1 MGYPALKKMNNL
13 KKSIMSVAMAAITA
27 ASPILSSY
35 TVYASDITVNDDG
48 TVTQIS
54 TSTDSSTS
62 ETDKTKF
69 LFIKLNTIGG
79 KVVLNEG
86 EDQEQ
91 RIRLDKKTDGAEYID
106 VYDKNDV
113 LISSENTK
121 DNGYTYVYEAKA
133 DDAVNVKAKADE
145 GYKVKL
151 YELTDDSS
159 GTEIA
164 EDVGFDAG
172 NKVEAFK
179 YPVFME
185 YDKTVKIGF
194 EKTESAEDIAEDLS
208 VNDEAGKDKADEQ
221 SKAEADAESEDKTG
235 EKDEL
240 KSEEAEDL
248 KNEDV
253 KADEK
258 TAAEVNNDKKSEDT
272 EDSKTTEDADAPEKS
287 EDLKDIDSNDKQDVS
302 EEIAADNDLTV
313 NTDDNK
319 KDNEESDITVND
331 SSITKDIDEN
341 AGKEPDEK
349 SSEDIMDNDERSE
362 DAKDADSDNSD
373 ENSVSDE
380 AADSTDKDTTMN
392 DSETEETEKTE
403 ETDSKADN
411 AEDKMENDK
420 QETEQSYDISNL
432 DSTVFTSARLVVIS
446 DDTESVSDDSK
457 YIIANYQNIYLIQ
470 YETVEDAM
478 KAYVKYTD
486 AGLTAEPDAPIIAAS
501 QDALTE
507 GNDIAITEANNPISM
522 LAEEAENATSVISN
536 KKIIALLDTGT
547 LESPNVINRIS
558 LIDDSLNGN
567 GHGDEMVNDIVEQ
580 NPDAEIISVRVMGN
594 DGKGTISSILAGME
608 YAIEQNVDIINLSLY
623 AKATTYNSIIKEEIE
638 KAVNKGIAVVAAAG
652 NDGANVSDYIPGNIP
667 EAWIIGACN
676 VNGVRRGDSNYGKT
690 VDYNVVAN
698 STSEAAAKFS
708 GYISVN
714 DVNLIHTGEL
724 IFIPDES
731 ETYGTDSTIPGN
743 NAESE
748 KSEGEDDGDFL
759 SAASTKVTLKMNTVN
774 KYYPPGSLC
783 ANDWADNFTRK
794 FEVTYKTSEGDTV
807 TRNAYCLQGAEGW
820 PKDGVY
826 SGSQVEELSSGTQNK
841 MLAKAIFY
849 LYGGPAWGN
858 TVEYTDGSGKVNI
871 KNILTNAGCSTPQEY
886 FAMSHYIGSYIYNG
900 AGGKWNYNGK
910 YSPVLSS
917 KGVSLVQ
924 KIYNELKKMDFPRA
938 EFSSY
943 KLKGDS
949 KFKTPTVTYKS
960 IDENT
965 ATITLPSG
973 VTLVNETTKK
983 SSTGKAIIAG
993 GDKFH
998 LEGDKDKVAGKTQ
1011 NLTLSVKISSDF
1023 RAYVIHTVEREAGHG
1038 AQDIGYAEFGS
1049 KTLKMTVTWP
1059 EPVAGDKWR
1068 VRVQAKKI
1076 DEGGK
1081 GLAGAKFDVFD
1092 NEACSGDPIGDGQ
1105 LVSKDDGLT
1114 NIIMIDEIPQTVES
1128 YDVWCKEVKAPEGY
1142 ATIDKPIKLTF
1153 KLSDFKNLS
1162 TEEQKQ
1168 GQLQI
1173 FGLTDGGKGIIN
1185 KRGWKVRV
1193 KLHKTDGKGKNL
1205 AGAIFGIYTDAGCTN
1220 PIGEKLESGESGET
1234 NTVEISI
1241 DNNKES
1247 ITLYCKEEYA
1257 PPGFKISDEILSIT
1271 FNKKDSTAEG
1281 ELKSFGDIVNVTSTP
1296 TPKITPPETTPP
1308 SGGLYVKKTSKA
1320 PEEIMSLKSYTLA
1333 NAEFKVTSS
1342 RDGDMGTL
1350 TTDESGY
1357 SNVLTLPD
1365 NSIPRHS
1372 DAVYDMKG
1380 NLLQEAKDWK
1390 DPVSTIYY
1398 IKEIK
1403 TPNYHKDNYEIK
1415 SQSVTMPDDDG
1426 RTFEIPFVNEPIFC
1440 DGKLDIEKL
1449 DVKGKPV
1456 VGAVFKI
1463 QYFDSD
1469 GPDENDLIKTWYLKS
1484 DENGHVLMDNN
1495 HLDANNR
1502 SDDFFKYSGNIVI
1515 PIGGYLQITEIDAP
1529 AEYVVETEPVG
1540 ITTTKDADFKL
1551 TYDNAKAW
1559 YEELERCRI
1568 NLKKYE
1574 ADGKTPIAGVEFE
1587 IKFLKQ
1593 AIVPT
1598 SKMHPNFKRLLK
1610 EGESTVR
1617 HTDENGDVFFDN
1629 LDQGTYQIT
1638 EIKTLD
1644 GNSLLKEPII
1654 VTVPMTMTEQEANTY
1669 GNVDFT
1675 SAKEDVNYSGKWYF
1689 YECLFEVT
1697 NNATF
1702 KMPMTGD
1709 NGTWKYGFIGLGIII
1724 TIGTGFVICNTKNK
1738 KVRKRKHKK

>member
-1 MGYPALKKMNNL
+1 MQNL
-13 KKSIMSVAMAAITA
+13 KVKMLSVAIAALTA
-27 ASPILSSY
+27 ATPILSSY
-35 TVYASDITVNDDG
+35 VAYASDITVNDDG

-54 TSTDSSTS
+54 TSTG
-62 ETDKTKF
+62 EKTDETKF
-69 LFIKLNTIGG
+69 LFVNLKTAGG
-79 KVVLNEG
+79 KVVINEG
-86 EDQEQ
+86 EDSEQ
-91 RIRLDKKTDGAEYID
+91 TVRLEKQMDRLHID
-106 VYDKNDV
+106 VYDKDDV
-113 LISSENTK
+113 MVSSENAI

-133 DDAVNVKAKADE
+133 DDAVNVKAYADD
-145 GYKVKL
+145 GYVVKL

-194 EKTESAEDIAEDLS
+194 EKNESAEDIAKDLS
-208 VNDEAGKDKADEQ
+208 VNDEADEAGKEVNAKAEEA
-221 SKAEADAESEDKTG
+221 SGNKEEIKAEADVDKLENSE
-235 EKDEL
+235 
-240 KSEEAEDL
+240 A
-248 KNEDV
+248 EDV
-253 KADEK
+253 KADEE
-258 TAAEVNNDKKSEDT
+258 AAAKVRDDKKAEDT
-272 EDSKTTEDADAPEKS
+272 DAPEKS
-287 EDLKDIDSNDKQDVS
+287 EDLKDIDSNDKQDVP
-302 EEIAADNDLTV
+302 EEITADSDLTV

-319 KDNEESDITVND
+319 QDNEESDITVND
-331 SSITKDIDEN
+331 SSITKDINEN
-341 AGKEPDEK
+341 AGEESDEK
-349 SSEDIMDNDERSE
+349 SSEDIMNNDGDSE
-362 DAKDADSDNSD
+362 DAKDTDSDNSD
-373 ENSVSDE
+373 ENLVSDE
-380 AADSTDKDTTMN
+380 TADSTDKDTTMS
-392 DSETEETEKTE
+392 DAETEETENAE
-403 ETDSKADN
+403 ETDSQTDN
-411 AEDKMENDK
+411 TEDKIENDK
-420 QETEQSYDISNL
+420 QDAEPSYDIANL
-432 DSTVFTSARLVVIS
+432 DNAIFASARLVVIS
-446 DDTESVSDDSK
+446 DNAESVSADSR

-486 AGLTAEPDAPIIAAS
+486 AGLAAEPDAPIIAAS
-501 QDALTE
+501 QDALAE
-507 GNDIAITEANNPISM
+507 DNDIAITEGNNPISM

-580 NPDAEIISVRVMGN
+580 NPDAEIISIRIMGN

-623 AKATTYNSIIKEEIE
+623 AKATISNSIIKGEIE
-638 KAVNKGIAVVAAAG
+638 KAVNNGIAVVAAAG
-652 NDGANVSDYIPGNIP
+652 NDGANVLNYIPGNIP
-667 EAWIIGACN
+667 EVWVIGACN

-690 VDYNVVAN
+690 VDYNVIAN

-743 NAESE
+743 NTEPE
-748 KSEGEDDGDFL
+748 KNEGNGDFL

-783 ANDWADNFTRK
+783 TNDWADNFTRK

-871 KNILTNAGCSTPQEY
+871 KNILTSAGCSTPQEY

-910 YSPVLSS
+910 YSPVLSN
-917 KGVSLVQ
+917 KGVSIVQ

-983 SSTGKAIIAG
+983 SSTGKATIAG

-1011 NLTLSVKISSDF
+1011 SLTLSVKISSDF

-1038 AQDIGYAEFGS
+1038 AQDIGYADFGS
-1049 KTLKMTVTWP
+1049 KKLKMTVTWP

-1076 DEGGK
+1076 DESGK
-1081 GLAGAKFDVFD
+1081 GLAGAIFYIYD
-1092 NEACSGDPIGDGQ
+1092 NEKCIGDRIGK
-1105 LVSKDDGLT
+1105 LTSVGDGTT
-1114 NIIMIDEIPQTVES
+1114 NIETIDEIPQTTES
-1128 YDVWCKEVKAPEGY
+1128 YDIWCKEVKAPEGY
-1142 ATIDKPIKLTF
+1142 ATIDTPIKLTF

-1162 TEEQKQ
+1162 AEEQKQ
-1168 GQLQI
+1168 GQLQV
-1173 FGLTDGGKGIIN
+1173 FGLTNGGKGIVN
-1185 KRGWKVRV
+1185 KKGWKVRV

-1205 AGAIFGIYTDAGCTN
+1205 AGAIFGIYTDAGCTK

-1241 DNNKES
+1241 DNDKES
-1247 ITLYCKEEYA
+1247 VTLYCKEEYA
-1257 PPGFKISDEILSIT
+1257 PPGFKMSDEILSIT
-1271 FNKKDSTAEG
+1271 FNKKDATEEG
-1281 ELKSFGDIVNVTSTP
+1281 ELKSFGDVVNVTSTP

-1320 PEEIMSLKSYTLA
+1320 PEEIMNLKSYTLA

-1342 RDGDMGTL
+1342 RAGDMGIL

-1357 SNVLTLPD
+1357 SNVLSLPD

-1380 NLLQEAKDWK
+1380 NLIQEAKDWK
-1390 DPVSTIYY
+1390 DPVNTIYY

-1484 DENGHVLMDNN
+1484 DEHGHVLMDNN
-1495 HLDANNR
+1495 HLDTNNQ
-1502 SDDFFKYSGNIVI
+1502 SDDFFKYDGNIVI
-1515 PIGGYLQITEIDAP
+1515 PIGGYLQITEVDAP

-1540 ITTTKDADFKL
+1540 IATTKDADFKL

-1587 IKFLKQ
+1587 IKFIKQ
-1593 AIVPT
+1593 AIIPT

-1610 EGESTVR
+1610 EGESTIR

-1654 VTVPMTMTEQEANTY
+1654 VTVPMTMTEQEANAY

-1689 YECLFEVT
+1689 YECLFEIT

-1709 NGTWKYGFIGLGIII
+1709 SGTWKYGFIGLGIVMA
-1724 TIGTGFVICNTKNK
+1724 IGAGFVICNTKSK
-1738 KVRKRKHKK
+1738 RVRKQKHKK

>member
-1 MGYPALKKMNNL
+1 MQNL
-13 KKSIMSVAMAAITA
+13 KVKMLSVAIAALTA
-27 ASPILSSY
+27 ATPILSSY
-35 TVYASDITVNDDG
+35 VAYASDITVNDDG

-54 TSTDSSTS
+54 TLTGEKTD
-62 ETDKTKF
+62 ETKF
-69 LFIKLNTIGG
+69 LFVNLKTAGG
-79 KVVLNEG
+79 KVVINEG
-86 EDQEQ
+86 EDSEQ
-91 RIRLDKKTDGAEYID
+91 TVRLEKQMDRLHID
-106 VYDKNDV
+106 VYDKDDV
-113 LISSENTK
+113 MVSSENAI

-133 DDAVNVKAKADE
+133 DDAVNVKAYADD
-145 GYKVKL
+145 GYVVKL

-194 EKTESAEDIAEDLS
+194 EKNESAEDIAKDLS
-208 VNDEAGKDKADEQ
+208 VNDEADEAGKEVNAKAEEA
-221 SKAEADAESEDKTG
+221 SGNKEEIKAEADVDKLENSE
-235 EKDEL
+235 
-240 KSEEAEDL
+240 A
-248 KNEDV
+248 EDV
-253 KADEK
+253 KADEE
-258 TAAEVNNDKKSEDT
+258 AAAKVRDDKKAEDT
-272 EDSKTTEDADAPEKS
+272 DAPEKS
-287 EDLKDIDSNDKQDVS
+287 EDLKDIDSNDKQDVP
-302 EEIAADNDLTV
+302 EEITADSDLTV

-319 KDNEESDITVND
+319 QDNEESDITVND
-331 SSITKDIDEN
+331 SSITKDINEN
-341 AGKEPDEK
+341 AGEESDEK
-349 SSEDIMDNDERSE
+349 SSEDIMNNDGDSE
-362 DAKDADSDNSD
+362 DAKDTDSDNSD
-373 ENSVSDE
+373 ENLVSDE
-380 AADSTDKDTTMN
+380 TADSTDKDTTMS
-392 DSETEETEKTE
+392 DAETEETENAE
-403 ETDSKADN
+403 ETDSQTDN
-411 AEDKMENDK
+411 TEDKIENDK
-420 QETEQSYDISNL
+420 QDAEPSYDIANL
-432 DSTVFTSARLVVIS
+432 DNAIFASARLVVIS
-446 DDTESVSDDSK
+446 DNAESVSADSR

-486 AGLTAEPDAPIIAAS
+486 AGLAAEPDAPIIAAS
-501 QDALTE
+501 QDALAE
-507 GNDIAITEANNPISM
+507 DNDIAITEGNNPISM

-580 NPDAEIISVRVMGN
+580 NPDAEIISIRIMGN

-623 AKATTYNSIIKEEIE
+623 AKATISNSIIKGEIE
-638 KAVNKGIAVVAAAG
+638 KAVNNGIAVVAAAG
-652 NDGANVSDYIPGNIP
+652 NDGANVLNYIPGNIP
-667 EAWIIGACN
+667 EVWVIGACN

-690 VDYNVVAN
+690 VDYNVIAN

-743 NAESE
+743 NTEPE
-748 KSEGEDDGDFL
+748 KNEGNGDFL

-783 ANDWADNFTRK
+783 TNDWADNFTRK

-858 TVEYTDGSGKVNI
+858 TAEYTDGSGKVNI
-871 KNILTNAGCSTPQEY
+871 KNILTSAGCSTPQEY

-917 KGVSLVQ
+917 KGVSIVQ

-983 SSTGKAIIAG
+983 SSTGKATIAG
-993 GDKFH
+993 GNKFH

-1011 NLTLSVKISSDF
+1011 SLTLSVKISSDF

-1049 KTLKMTVTWP
+1049 KKLKMTVTWP

-1076 DEGGK
+1076 DESGK
-1081 GLAGAKFDVFD
+1081 GLAGAIFYIYD
-1092 NEACSGDPIGDGQ
+1092 NEKCIGDRIGK
-1105 LVSKDDGLT
+1105 LTSVGDGTT
-1114 NIIMIDEIPQTVES
+1114 NIETIDEIPQTTES
-1128 YDVWCKEVKAPEGY
+1128 YDIWCKEVKAPEGY
-1142 ATIDKPIKLTF
+1142 ATIDTPIKLTF

-1162 TEEQKQ
+1162 AEEQKQ
-1168 GQLQI
+1168 GQLQV
-1173 FGLTDGGKGIIN
+1173 FGLTNGGKGIVN
-1185 KRGWKVRV
+1185 KKGWKVRV

-1205 AGAIFGIYTDAGCTN
+1205 AGAIFGIYTDAGCTK

-1241 DNNKES
+1241 DNDKES
-1247 ITLYCKEEYA
+1247 VTLYCKEEYA
-1257 PPGFKISDEILSIT
+1257 PPGFKMSDEILSIT
-1271 FNKKDSTAEG
+1271 FNKKDATEEG
-1281 ELKSFGDIVNVTSTP
+1281 ELKSFGDVVNVTSTP

-1320 PEEIMSLKSYTLA
+1320 PEEIMNLKSYTLA

-1342 RDGDMGTL
+1342 RAGDMGIL

-1357 SNVLTLPD
+1357 SNVLSLPD

-1380 NLLQEAKDWK
+1380 NLIQEAKDWK
-1390 DPVSTIYY
+1390 DPVNTIYY

-1484 DENGHVLMDNN
+1484 DEHGHVLMDNN
-1495 HLDANNR
+1495 HLDTNNQ
-1502 SDDFFKYSGNIVI
+1502 SDDFFKYDGNIVI
-1515 PIGGYLQITEIDAP
+1515 PIGGYLQITEVDAP

-1540 ITTTKDADFKL
+1540 IATTKDADFKL

-1587 IKFLKQ
+1587 IKFIKQ
-1593 AIVPT
+1593 AIIPT

-1610 EGESTVR
+1610 EGESTIR

-1654 VTVPMTMTEQEANTY
+1654 VTVPMTMTEQEANAY

-1689 YECLFEVT
+1689 YECLFEIT

-1709 NGTWKYGFIGLGIII
+1709 SGTWKYGFIGLGIVMA
-1724 TIGTGFVICNTKNK
+1724 IGAGFVICNTKSK
-1738 KVRKRKHKK
+1738 RVRKQKHKK

>member
-1 MGYPALKKMNNL
+1 MNNL
-13 KKSIMSVAMAAITA
+13 MKRIMSVAMAAITA

-35 TVYASDITVNDDG
+35 VAYASDITVNDDG
-48 TVTQIS
+48 TVTQVS
-54 TSTDSSTS
+54 TSTDSSMS
-62 ETDKTKF
+62 KADETKL
-69 LFIKLNTIGG
+69 LFIKLKTAGG

-91 RIRLDKKTDGAEYID
+91 RIRLDKKMDGAEYID

-113 LISSENTK
+113 LISSESTK

-145 GYKVKL
+145 GYTVKL

-172 NKVEAFK
+172 NKVDSFK

-194 EKTESAEDIAEDLS
+194 EKTESADDIAKDLS

-235 EKDEL
+235 EKDEP
-240 KSEEAEDL
+240 KSEETEDL
-248 KNEDV
+248 KSKDA

-258 TAAEVNNDKKSEDT
+258 TAAEVSNDKKSEDT

-287 EDLKDIDSNDKQDVS
+287 EDLKDIDSNDKQNVS

-313 NTDDNK
+313 NADDNK

-341 AGKEPDEK
+341 AGEEPDEK
-349 SSEDIMDNDERSE
+349 SSEDIMNNDGDSE

-373 ENSVSDE
+373 ENFVSDE
-380 AADSTDKDTTMN
+380 ASDSADKDTTIN
-392 DSETEETEKTE
+392 DAETEETEKAE
-403 ETDSKADN
+403 EADSHTDN
-411 AEDKMENDK
+411 TEDKIENDK
-420 QETEQSYDISNL
+420 QDTEQSYDISNL
-432 DSTVFTSARLVVIS
+432 DNTSFASARLVVIS
-446 DDTESVSDDSK
+446 DNAESVSTDSK

-486 AGLTAEPDAPIIAAS
+486 AGLTTEPDAPIIAAS

-507 GNDIAITEANNPISM
+507 DSDIAITEVNNPISM
-522 LAEEAENATSVISN
+522 LAEEAENVTSVISN

-567 GHGDEMVNDIVEQ
+567 GHGDEMVSNIVEQ
-580 NPDAEIISVRVMGN
+580 NPDAEIISIRIMGN

-623 AKATTYNSIIKEEIE
+623 AKATTSNSIIKEEIK

-743 NAESE
+743 NADSE
-748 KSEGEDDGDFL
+748 KDEDNGDFI

-783 ANDWADNFTRK
+783 TNDWADNFTRK

-983 SSTGKAIIAG
+983 SSTVKATVAG

-1049 KTLKMTVTWP
+1049 KKLKMTVTWP

-1081 GLAGAKFDVFD
+1081 GLAGAVFYIFD
-1092 NEACSGDPIGDGQ
+1092 NEKCTGDFVAR
-1105 LVSKDDGLT
+1105 LESTDDGTT
-1114 NIIMIDEIPQTVES
+1114 NIETINDIPQTNET
-1128 YDVWCKEVKAPEGY
+1128 YDLWCLETKAPTGY
-1142 ATIDKPIKLTF
+1142 ATLDKPIKLTF

-1162 TEEQKQ
+1162 AEEQKQ
-1168 GQLQI
+1168 GQLQV
-1173 FGLTDGGKGIIN
+1173 FGLTDGGKGIVN
-1185 KRGWKVRV
+1185 KKGWKVRV

-1241 DNNKES
+1241 DNNKDS

-1257 PPGFKISDEILSIT
+1257 PPGFKMSDEVLNIT
-1271 FNKKDSTAEG
+1271 FNKKDATEEG
-1281 ELKSFGDIVNVTSTP
+1281 ELKSFGDVVNVTSTP

-1320 PEEIMSLKSYTLA
+1320 PEEIMNLKSYTLA

-1540 ITTTKDADFKL
+1540 IATTKDADFKL

-1654 VTVPMTMTEQEANTY
+1654 VTVPMTMTEQEANAY

-1709 NGTWKYGFIGLGIII
+1709 SGTWKYGFIGFG
-1724 TIGTGFVICNTKNK
+1724 TIVAICAAFAVCNIKTQKTRK
-1738 KVRKRKHKK
+1738 QKRKK

>member
-1 MGYPALKKMNNL
+1 MQNL
-13 KKSIMSVAMAAITA
+13 KVKMLSVAIAALTA
-27 ASPILSSY
+27 ATPILSSY
-35 TVYASDITVNDDG
+35 VAYASDITVNDDG

-54 TSTDSSTS
+54 TSTG
-62 ETDKTKF
+62 EKTDETKF
-69 LFIKLNTIGG
+69 LFVNLKTAGG
-79 KVVLNEG
+79 KVVINEG
-86 EDQEQ
+86 EDSEQ
-91 RIRLDKKTDGAEYID
+91 TVRLEKQMDRLHID
-106 VYDKNDV
+106 VYDKDDV
-113 LISSENTK
+113 MVSSENAI

-133 DDAVNVKAKADE
+133 DDAVNVKAYADD
-145 GYKVKL
+145 GYVVKL

-194 EKTESAEDIAEDLS
+194 EKNESAEDIAKDLS
-208 VNDEAGKDKADEQ
+208 VNDEADEAGKEVNAKAEEA
-221 SKAEADAESEDKTG
+221 SGNKEEIKAEADVDKLENSE
-235 EKDEL
+235 
-240 KSEEAEDL
+240 A
-248 KNEDV
+248 EDV
-253 KADEK
+253 KADEE
-258 TAAEVNNDKKSEDT
+258 AAAKVRDDKKAEDT
-272 EDSKTTEDADAPEKS
+272 DAPEKS
-287 EDLKDIDSNDKQDVS
+287 EDLKDIDSNDKQDVP
-302 EEIAADNDLTV
+302 EEITADSDLTV

-319 KDNEESDITVND
+319 QDNEESDITVND
-331 SSITKDIDEN
+331 SSITKDINEN
-341 AGKEPDEK
+341 AGEESDEK
-349 SSEDIMDNDERSE
+349 SSEDIMNNDGDSE
-362 DAKDADSDNSD
+362 DAKDTDSDNSD
-373 ENSVSDE
+373 ENLVSDE
-380 AADSTDKDTTMN
+380 TADSTDKDTTMS
-392 DSETEETEKTE
+392 DAETEETENAE
-403 ETDSKADN
+403 ETDSQTDN
-411 AEDKMENDK
+411 TEDKIENDK
-420 QETEQSYDISNL
+420 QDAEPSYDIANL
-432 DSTVFTSARLVVIS
+432 DNAIFASARLVVIS
-446 DDTESVSDDSK
+446 DNAESVSADSR

-486 AGLTAEPDAPIIAAS
+486 AGLAAEPDAPIIAAS
-501 QDALTE
+501 QDALAE
-507 GNDIAITEANNPISM
+507 DNDIAITEGNNPISM

-580 NPDAEIISVRVMGN
+580 NPDAEIISIRIMGN

-623 AKATTYNSIIKEEIE
+623 AKATISNSIIKGEIE
-638 KAVNKGIAVVAAAG
+638 KAVNNGIAVVAAAG
-652 NDGANVSDYIPGNIP
+652 NDGANVLNYIPGNIP
-667 EAWIIGACN
+667 EVWVIGACN

-690 VDYNVVAN
+690 VDYNVIAN

-743 NAESE
+743 NTEPE
-748 KSEGEDDGDFL
+748 KNEGNGDFL

-783 ANDWADNFTRK
+783 TNDWADNFTRK

-871 KNILTNAGCSTPQEY
+871 KNILTSAGCSTPQEY

-910 YSPVLSS
+910 YSPVLSN
-917 KGVSLVQ
+917 KGVSIVQ

-983 SSTGKAIIAG
+983 SSTGKATIAG

-1011 NLTLSVKISSDF
+1011 SLTLSVKISSDF

-1049 KTLKMTVTWP
+1049 KKLKMTVTWP

-1076 DEGGK
+1076 DESGK
-1081 GLAGAKFDVFD
+1081 GLAGAIFYIYD
-1092 NEACSGDPIGDGQ
+1092 NEKCIGDRIGK
-1105 LVSKDDGLT
+1105 LTSVGDGTT
-1114 NIIMIDEIPQTVES
+1114 NIETIDEIPQTTES
-1128 YDVWCKEVKAPEGY
+1128 YDIWCKEVKAPEGY
-1142 ATIDKPIKLTF
+1142 ATIDTPIKLTF

-1162 TEEQKQ
+1162 AEEQKQ
-1168 GQLQI
+1168 GQLQV
-1173 FGLTDGGKGIIN
+1173 FGLTNGGKGIVN
-1185 KRGWKVRV
+1185 KKGWKVRV

-1205 AGAIFGIYTDAGCTN
+1205 AGAIFGIYTDAGCTK

-1241 DNNKES
+1241 DNDKES
-1247 ITLYCKEEYA
+1247 VTLYCKEEYA
-1257 PPGFKISDEILSIT
+1257 PPGFKMSDEILSIT
-1271 FNKKDSTAEG
+1271 FNKKDATEEG
-1281 ELKSFGDIVNVTSTP
+1281 ELKSFGDVVNVTSTP

-1320 PEEIMSLKSYTLA
+1320 PEEIMNLKSYTLA

-1342 RDGDMGTL
+1342 RAGDMGIL

-1357 SNVLTLPD
+1357 SNVLSLPD

-1380 NLLQEAKDWK
+1380 NLIQEAKDWK
-1390 DPVSTIYY
+1390 DPVNTIYY

-1484 DENGHVLMDNN
+1484 DEHGHVLMDNN
-1495 HLDANNR
+1495 HLDTNNQ
-1502 SDDFFKYSGNIVI
+1502 SDDFFKYDGNIVI
-1515 PIGGYLQITEIDAP
+1515 PIGGYLQITEVDAP

-1540 ITTTKDADFKL
+1540 IATTKDADFKL

-1587 IKFLKQ
+1587 IKFIKQ
-1593 AIVPT
+1593 AIIPT

-1610 EGESTVR
+1610 EGESTIR

-1654 VTVPMTMTEQEANTY
+1654 VTVPMTMTEQEANAY

-1689 YECLFEVT
+1689 YECLFEIT

-1709 NGTWKYGFIGLGIII
+1709 SGTWKYGFIGLGIVMA
-1724 TIGTGFVICNTKNK
+1724 IGAGFVICNTKSK
-1738 KVRKRKHKK
+1738 RVRKQKHKK

>member
-1 MGYPALKKMNNL
+1 MQNL
-13 KKSIMSVAMAAITA
+13 KVKMLSVAIAALTA
-27 ASPILSSY
+27 ATPILSSY
-35 TVYASDITVNDDG
+35 VAYASDITVNDDG

-54 TSTDSSTS
+54 TSTD
-62 ETDKTKF
+62 EKTDETKF
-69 LFIKLNTIGG
+69 LFVNLKTVGG
-79 KVVLNEG
+79 KVVINEG
-86 EDQEQ
+86 EDTEQ
-91 RIRLDKKTDGAEYID
+91 TVRLEKQMDRLHID
-106 VYDKNDV
+106 VYDKDNV
-113 LISSENTK
+113 MISSENAI

-133 DDAVNVKAKADE
+133 DDAVNVKAYADD
-145 GYKVKL
+145 GYVVKL

-194 EKTESAEDIAEDLS
+194 EKKESAEDIAKDLS
-208 VNDEAGKDKADEQ
+208 VNDEADEAGKEVNAKAEEA
-221 SKAEADAESEDKTG
+221 SGNKEEIKAEADVDKLENSE
-235 EKDEL
+235 
-240 KSEEAEDL
+240 A
-248 KNEDV
+248 EDV
-253 KADEK
+253 KADEE
-258 TAAEVNNDKKSEDT
+258 AAAKVRDDKKAEDT
-272 EDSKTTEDADAPEKS
+272 DAPEKS
-287 EDLKDIDSNDKQDVS
+287 EDLKDIDSNDKQDVP
-302 EEIAADNDLTV
+302 EEITADSDLTV

-319 KDNEESDITVND
+319 QDNEESDITVND
-331 SSITKDIDEN
+331 SSITKDINEN
-341 AGKEPDEK
+341 AGEESDEK
-349 SSEDIMDNDERSE
+349 SSEDIMNNDGDSE
-362 DAKDADSDNSD
+362 DAKDTDSDNSD
-373 ENSVSDE
+373 ENLVSDE
-380 AADSTDKDTTMN
+380 TADSTDKDTTMS
-392 DSETEETEKTE
+392 DAETEETENAE
-403 ETDSKADN
+403 ETDSQTDN
-411 AEDKMENDK
+411 TEDKIENDK
-420 QETEQSYDISNL
+420 QDAEPSYDIANL
-432 DSTVFTSARLVVIS
+432 DNAIFASARLVVIS
-446 DDTESVSDDSK
+446 DNAESVSADSRC
-457 YIIANYQNIYLIQ
+457 IIANYQNIYLIQ

-486 AGLTAEPDAPIIAAS
+486 AGLAAEPDAPIIAAS
-501 QDALTE
+501 QDALAE
-507 GNDIAITEANNPISM
+507 DNDIAITEGNNPISM

-580 NPDAEIISVRVMGN
+580 NPDAEIISIRIMGN

-623 AKATTYNSIIKEEIE
+623 AKATISNSIIKGEIE
-638 KAVNKGIAVVAAAG
+638 KAVNNGIAVVAAAG
-652 NDGANVSDYIPGNIP
+652 NDGANVLNYIPGNIP
-667 EAWIIGACN
+667 EVWVIGACN

-690 VDYNVVAN
+690 VDYNVIAN

-743 NAESE
+743 NTEPE
-748 KSEGEDDGDFL
+748 KNEGNGDFL

-783 ANDWADNFTRK
+783 TNDWADNFTRK

-871 KNILTNAGCSTPQEY
+871 KNILTSAGCSTPQEY

-910 YSPVLSS
+910 YSPVLSN
-917 KGVSLVQ
+917 KGVSIVQ

-983 SSTGKAIIAG
+983 SSTGKATIAG

-1011 NLTLSVKISSDF
+1011 SLTLSVKISSDF

-1049 KTLKMTVTWP
+1049 KKLKMTVTWP

-1076 DEGGK
+1076 DESGK
-1081 GLAGAKFDVFD
+1081 GLAGAIFDIYD
-1092 NEACSGDPIGDGQ
+1092 NEKCIGDRIGK
-1105 LVSKDDGLT
+1105 LTSVGDGTT
-1114 NIIMIDEIPQTVES
+1114 NIETIDEIPQTTES
-1128 YDVWCKEVKAPEGY
+1128 YDIWCKEVKAPEGY
-1142 ATIDKPIKLTF
+1142 ATIDTPIKLTF

-1162 TEEQKQ
+1162 AEEQKQ
-1168 GQLQI
+1168 GQLQV
-1173 FGLTDGGKGIIN
+1173 FGLTNGGKGIVN
-1185 KRGWKVRV
+1185 KKGWKVRV

-1205 AGAIFGIYTDAGCTN
+1205 AGAIFGIYTDAGCTK

-1241 DNNKES
+1241 DNDKES
-1247 ITLYCKEEYA
+1247 VTLYCKEEYA
-1257 PPGFKISDEILSIT
+1257 PPGFKMSDEILSIT
-1271 FNKKDSTAEG
+1271 FNKKDATEEG
-1281 ELKSFGDIVNVTSTP
+1281 ELKSFGDVVNVTSTP

-1320 PEEIMSLKSYTLA
+1320 PEEIMNLKSYTLA

-1342 RDGDMGTL
+1342 RAGDMGIL

-1357 SNVLTLPD
+1357 SNVLSLPD

-1380 NLLQEAKDWK
+1380 NLIQEAKDWK
-1390 DPVSTIYY
+1390 DPVNTIYY

-1484 DENGHVLMDNN
+1484 DEHGHVLMDNN
-1495 HLDANNR
+1495 HLDTNNQ
-1502 SDDFFKYSGNIVI
+1502 SDDFFKYDGNIVI
-1515 PIGGYLQITEIDAP
+1515 PIGGYLQITEVDAP

-1540 ITTTKDADFKL
+1540 IATTKDADFKL

-1587 IKFLKQ
+1587 IKFIKQ
-1593 AIVPT
+1593 AIIPT

-1610 EGESTVR
+1610 EGESTIR

-1654 VTVPMTMTEQEANTY
+1654 VTVPMTMTEQEANAY

-1689 YECLFEVT
+1689 YECLFEIT

-1709 NGTWKYGFIGLGIII
+1709 SGTWKYGFIGLGIVMA
-1724 TIGTGFVICNTKNK
+1724 IGAGFVICNTKSK
-1738 KVRKRKHKK
+1738 RVRKQKHKK

>member
-1 MGYPALKKMNNL
+1 MNNL

-35 TVYASDITVNDDG
+35 AAYASDITVNDDG

-54 TSTDSSTS
+54 TSTEGSTS
-62 ETDKTKF
+62 KADETKL
-69 LFIKLNTIGG
+69 LFIKLKTAGG

-172 NKVEAFK
+172 NKVDSFK

-208 VNDEAGKDKADEQ
+208 VNDETGKGKDAKAEEAVGKEEAGKAETDADKPEN
-221 SKAEADAESEDKTG
+221 S
-235 EKDEL
+235 
-240 KSEEAEDL
+240 EAED
-248 KNEDV
+248 V
-253 KADEK
+253 KVDEEA
-258 TAAEVNNDKKSEDT
+258 AAEVDKDKKAEDT
-272 EDSKTTEDADAPEKS
+272 EDSKKAEDADTPEKS
-287 EDLKDIDSNDKQDVS
+287 EDTKDIDSNNKQDTS
-302 EEIAADNDLTV
+302 EEITADDDLTV
-313 NTDDNK
+313 NTDGNK
-319 KDNEESDITVND
+319 KENEKSDITVND
-331 SSITKDIDEN
+331 NDISKDVDEN
-341 AGKEPDEK
+341 AGEEPDEK
-349 SSEDIMDNDERSE
+349 SGEDIMDNDGESK
-362 DAKDADSDNSD
+362 DAKDTDSDNPD
-373 ENSVSDE
+373 ENLVSDE
-380 AADSTDKDTTMN
+380 ASDSADEDTTMN
-392 DSETEETEKTE
+392 DSETEEAEKAEEAE

-411 AEDKMENDK
+411 AEDKMANDK
-420 QETEQSYDISNL
+420 QDTEQSYDISNL
-432 DSTVFTSARLVVIS
+432 DSAIFASARLVVIS
-446 DDTESVSDDSK
+446 DDAESVSDDSK

-507 GNDIAITEANNPISM
+507 DSDIAITEVNNPISM
-522 LAEEAENATSVISN
+522 LAEEAENVTSVISN

-567 GHGDEMVNDIVEQ
+567 GHGDEMVSNIVEQ
-580 NPDAEIISVRVMGN
+580 NPDAEIISIRIMGN

-623 AKATTYNSIIKEEIE
+623 AKATTSNSIIKEEIK

-743 NAESE
+743 NADSE
-748 KSEGEDDGDFL
+748 KDEDNGDFI

-783 ANDWADNFTRK
+783 TNDLADNFTRK

-820 PKDGVY
+820 PKDGIY

-983 SSTGKAIIAG
+983 SSTGKATVAG

-1049 KTLKMTVTWP
+1049 KKLKMTVTWP

-1081 GLAGAKFDVFD
+1081 GLAGAVFYIFD
-1092 NEACSGDPIGDGQ
+1092 NEKCTGDFVAR
-1105 LVSKDDGLT
+1105 LESTDDGTT
-1114 NIIMIDEIPQTVES
+1114 NIETINDIPQTNET
-1128 YDVWCKEVKAPEGY
+1128 YDLWCLETKAPTGY
-1142 ATIDKPIKLTF
+1142 ATLDKPIKLTF

-1162 TEEQKQ
+1162 AEEQKQ
-1168 GQLQI
+1168 GQLQV
-1173 FGLTDGGKGIIN
+1173 FGLTDGGKGIVN
-1185 KRGWKVRV
+1185 KKGWKVRV

-1241 DNNKES
+1241 DNNKDS

-1257 PPGFKISDEILSIT
+1257 PPGFKMSDEVLNIT
-1271 FNKKDSTAEG
+1271 FNKKDATEEG
-1281 ELKSFGDIVNVTSTP
+1281 ELKSFGDVVNVTSTP

-1320 PEEIMSLKSYTLA
+1320 PEEIMNLKSYTLA

-1540 ITTTKDADFKL
+1540 IATTKDADFKL

-1654 VTVPMTMTEQEANTY
+1654 VTVPMTMTEQEANAY

-1709 NGTWKYGFIGLGIII
+1709 SGTWKYGFIGFG
-1724 TIGTGFVICNTKNK
+1724 TIVAICAAFAVCNIKTQKTRK
-1738 KVRKRKHKK
+1738 QKRKK

>member
-1 MGYPALKKMNNL
+1 MNNL
-13 KKSIMSVAMAAITA
+13 KKNIMSVAMAAITA

-35 TVYASDITVNDDG
+35 AAYASDITVNDDG

-54 TSTDSSTS
+54 TSTESSTS
-62 ETDKTKF
+62 KTDETKF
-69 LFIKLNTIGG
+69 LFIKLKTAGG

-91 RIRLDKKTDGAEYID
+91 QIRLDKKTDGVEYID

-113 LISSENTK
+113 LISSESTK

-172 NKVEAFK
+172 NKVDSFK

-194 EKTESAEDIAEDLS
+194 EKTESADDIAKDLS
-208 VNDEAGKDKADEQ
+208 VNGEVGKDETDEQ
-221 SKAEADAESEDKTG
+221 SKAETNVESEDKTG
-235 EKDEL
+235 EKDEP

-248 KNEDV
+248 KNKDA
-253 KADEK
+253 KADEE
-258 TAAEVNNDKKSEDT
+258 TAAKVSNDKKSEDT

-287 EDLKDIDSNDKQDVS
+287 EDLKDIDSNDKQNVS

-341 AGKEPDEK
+341 AGEEPNES
-349 SSEDIMDNDERSE
+349 SSEDIMDNNERSE
-362 DAKDADSDNSD
+362 DVKDADSDNSD
-373 ENSVSDE
+373 KNFVSDE
-380 AADSTDKDTTMN
+380 TSDSADKDTTMN
-392 DSETEETEKTE
+392 GSETEGTEKAE
-403 ETDSKADN
+403 EAGSQTDN
-411 AEDKMENDK
+411 AEDKIENDK
-420 QETEQSYDISNL
+420 QDTEQPYDISNL
-432 DSTVFTSARLVVIS
+432 DNTIFASARLVVIS
-446 DDTESVSDDSK
+446 DDAESVSTDSK

-507 GNDIAITEANNPISM
+507 DSDIAITEVNNPISM
-522 LAEEAENATSVISN
+522 LAEEAENVTSVISN

-567 GHGDEMVNDIVEQ
+567 GHGDEMVSNIVEQ
-580 NPDAEIISVRVMGN
+580 NPDAEIISIRIMGN

-623 AKATTYNSIIKEEIE
+623 AKATTSNSIIKEEIK

-743 NAESE
+743 NADSE
-748 KSEGEDDGDFL
+748 KDEDNGDFI

-783 ANDWADNFTRK
+783 TNDWADNFTRK

-983 SSTGKAIIAG
+983 SSTVKATVAG

-1023 RAYVIHTVEREAGHG
+1023 RAYVIHTVERETGHG

-1049 KTLKMTVTWP
+1049 KKLKMTVTWP

-1081 GLAGAKFDVFD
+1081 GLAGAVFYIFD
-1092 NEACSGDPIGDGQ
+1092 NEKCTGDFVAR
-1105 LVSKDDGLT
+1105 LESTDDGTT
-1114 NIIMIDEIPQTVES
+1114 NIETINDIPQTNET
-1128 YDVWCKEVKAPEGY
+1128 YDLWCLETKAPTGY
-1142 ATIDKPIKLTF
+1142 ATLDKPIKLTF

-1162 TEEQKQ
+1162 AEEQKQ
-1168 GQLQI
+1168 GQLQV
-1173 FGLTDGGKGIIN
+1173 FGLTDGDKGIVN
-1185 KRGWKVRV
+1185 KKGWKVRV

-1241 DNNKES
+1241 DNNKDS

-1257 PPGFKISDEILSIT
+1257 PPGFKMSDEVLNIT
-1271 FNKKDSTAEG
+1271 FNKKDATEEG
-1281 ELKSFGDIVNVTSTP
+1281 ELKSFGDVVNVTSTP

-1320 PEEIMSLKSYTLA
+1320 PEEIMNLKSYTLA

-1540 ITTTKDADFKL
+1540 IATTKDADFKL

-1654 VTVPMTMTEQEANTY
+1654 VTVPMTMTEQEANAY

-1709 NGTWKYGFIGLGIII
+1709 SGTWKYGFIGFG
-1724 TIGTGFVICNTKNK
+1724 TIVAICAAFAVCNIKTQKTRK
-1738 KVRKRKHKK
+1738 QKRKK

>member
-1 MGYPALKKMNNL
+1 MQNL
-13 KKSIMSVAMAAITA
+13 KVKMLSVAIAALTA
-27 ASPILSSY
+27 ATPILSSY
-35 TVYASDITVNDDG
+35 VAYASDITVNDDG

-54 TSTDSSTS
+54 TSTG
-62 ETDKTKF
+62 EKTDETKF
-69 LFIKLNTIGG
+69 LFVNLKTAGG
-79 KVVLNEG
+79 KVVINEG
-86 EDQEQ
+86 EDSEQ
-91 RIRLDKKTDGAEYID
+91 TVRLEKQMDRLHID
-106 VYDKNDV
+106 VYDKDDV
-113 LISSENTK
+113 MVSSENAI

-133 DDAVNVKAKADE
+133 DDAVNVKAYADD
-145 GYKVKL
+145 GYVVKL

-194 EKTESAEDIAEDLS
+194 EKNESAEDIAKDLS
-208 VNDEAGKDKADEQ
+208 VNDEADEAGKEVNAKAEEA
-221 SKAEADAESEDKTG
+221 SGNKEEIKAEADVDKLENSE
-235 EKDEL
+235 
-240 KSEEAEDL
+240 A
-248 KNEDV
+248 EDV
-253 KADEK
+253 KADEE
-258 TAAEVNNDKKSEDT
+258 AAAKVRDDKKAEDT
-272 EDSKTTEDADAPEKS
+272 DAPEKS
-287 EDLKDIDSNDKQDVS
+287 EDLKDIDSNDKQDVP
-302 EEIAADNDLTV
+302 EEITADSDLTV

-319 KDNEESDITVND
+319 QDNEESDITVND
-331 SSITKDIDEN
+331 SSITKDINEN
-341 AGKEPDEK
+341 AGEESDEK
-349 SSEDIMDNDERSE
+349 SSEDIMNNDGDSE
-362 DAKDADSDNSD
+362 DAKDTDSDNSD
-373 ENSVSDE
+373 ENLVSDE
-380 AADSTDKDTTMN
+380 TADSTDKDTTMS
-392 DSETEETEKTE
+392 DAETEETENAE
-403 ETDSKADN
+403 ETDSQTDN
-411 AEDKMENDK
+411 TEDKIENDK
-420 QETEQSYDISNL
+420 QDAEPSYDIANL
-432 DSTVFTSARLVVIS
+432 DNAIFASARLVVIS
-446 DDTESVSDDSK
+446 DNAESVSADSR

-486 AGLTAEPDAPIIAAS
+486 AGLAAEPDAPIIAAS
-501 QDALTE
+501 QDALAE
-507 GNDIAITEANNPISM
+507 DNDIAITEGNNPISM

-580 NPDAEIISVRVMGN
+580 NPDAEIISIRIMGN

-623 AKATTYNSIIKEEIE
+623 AKATISNSIIKGEIE
-638 KAVNKGIAVVAAAG
+638 KAVNNGIAVVAAAG
-652 NDGANVSDYIPGNIP
+652 NDGANVLNYIPGNIP
-667 EAWIIGACN
+667 EVWVIGACN

-690 VDYNVVAN
+690 VDYNVIAN

-743 NAESE
+743 NTEPE
-748 KSEGEDDGDFL
+748 KNEGNGDFL

-783 ANDWADNFTRK
+783 TNDWTDNFTRK

-871 KNILTNAGCSTPQEY
+871 KNILTSAGCSTPQEY

-910 YSPVLSS
+910 YSPVLSN
-917 KGVSLVQ
+917 KGVSIVQ

-983 SSTGKAIIAG
+983 SSTGKATIAG

-1011 NLTLSVKISSDF
+1011 SLTLSVKISSDF

-1049 KTLKMTVTWP
+1049 KKLKMTVTWP

-1076 DEGGK
+1076 DESGK
-1081 GLAGAKFDVFD
+1081 GLAGAIFYIYD
-1092 NEACSGDPIGDGQ
+1092 NEKCIGDRIGK
-1105 LVSKDDGLT
+1105 LTSVGDGTT
-1114 NIIMIDEIPQTVES
+1114 NIETIDEIPQTTES
-1128 YDVWCKEVKAPEGY
+1128 YDIWCKEVKAPEGY
-1142 ATIDKPIKLTF
+1142 ATIDTPIKLTF

-1162 TEEQKQ
+1162 AEEQKQ
-1168 GQLQI
+1168 GQLQV
-1173 FGLTDGGKGIIN
+1173 FGLTNGGKGIVN
-1185 KRGWKVRV
+1185 KKGWKVRV

-1205 AGAIFGIYTDAGCTN
+1205 AGAIFGIYTDAGCTK

-1241 DNNKES
+1241 DNDKES
-1247 ITLYCKEEYA
+1247 VTLYCKEEYA
-1257 PPGFKISDEILSIT
+1257 PPGFKMSDEILSIT
-1271 FNKKDSTAEG
+1271 FNKKDATEEG
-1281 ELKSFGDIVNVTSTP
+1281 ELKSFGDVVNVTSTP

-1320 PEEIMSLKSYTLA
+1320 PEEIMNLKSYTLA

-1342 RDGDMGTL
+1342 RAGDMGIL

-1357 SNVLTLPD
+1357 SNVLSLPD

-1380 NLLQEAKDWK
+1380 NLIQEAKDWK
-1390 DPVSTIYY
+1390 DPVNTIYY

-1484 DENGHVLMDNN
+1484 DEHGHVLMDNN
-1495 HLDANNR
+1495 HLDTNNQ
-1502 SDDFFKYSGNIVI
+1502 SDDFFKYDGNIVI
-1515 PIGGYLQITEIDAP
+1515 PIGGYLQITEVDAP

-1540 ITTTKDADFKL
+1540 IATTKDADFKL

-1587 IKFLKQ
+1587 IKFIKQ
-1593 AIVPT
+1593 AIIPT

-1610 EGESTVR
+1610 EGESTIR

-1654 VTVPMTMTEQEANTY
+1654 VTVPMTMTEQEANAY

-1689 YECLFEVT
+1689 YECLFEIT

-1709 NGTWKYGFIGLGIII
+1709 SGTWKYGFIGLGIVMA
-1724 TIGTGFVICNTKNK
+1724 IGAGFVICNTKSK
-1738 KVRKRKHKK
+1738 RVRKQKHKK

>member
-1 MGYPALKKMNNL
+1 MNNL
-13 KKSIMSVAMAAITA
+13 MKRIMSVAMAAITTT
-27 ASPILSSY
+27 SPILSSY
-35 TVYASDITVNDDG
+35 TIYASDITVNDDG
-48 TVTQIS
+48 TVTQMS
-54 TSTDSSTS
+54 TSTDSSMS
-62 ETDKTKF
+62 EADETKF
-69 LFIKLNTIGG
+69 LFIKLKTAGG

-113 LISSENTK
+113 LISSESTK
-121 DNGYTYVYEAKA
+121 DNGYTYVYEAKI
-133 DDAVNVKAKADE
+133 DDAVNVKAKADD
-145 GYKVKL
+145 GYTIKL

-194 EKTESAEDIAEDLS
+194 ERKESAEDIADDLS
-208 VNDEAGKDKADEQ
+208 VKDETEENKSAKAEEATGKKKETEE
-221 SKAEADAESEDKTG
+221 EADASKPEALEAEHMRANG
-235 EKDEL
+235 
-240 KSEEAEDL
+240 EAED
-248 KNEDV
+248 ETSSD
-253 KADEK
+253 
-258 TAAEVNNDKKSEDT
+258 TKSEDT
-272 EDSKTTEDADAPEKS
+272 KKTEDTDTPEKS
-287 EDLKDIDSNDKQDVS
+287 ENSRDVDNNNKQDTS
-302 EEIAADNDLTV
+302 EETATDDDLTV
-313 NTDDNK
+313 NADGNK
-319 KDNEESDITVND
+319 KDNEDADITVND
-331 SSITKDIDEN
+331 ISENNDEN
-341 AGKEPDEK
+341 ADEK
-349 SSEDIMDNDERSE
+349 SEEKSGEGIIDNDEASE
-362 DAKDADSDNSD
+362 DTKDTGSDNPD
-373 ENSVSDE
+373 ETAVTTSEGAKVVESPAPDE
-380 AADSTDKDTTMN
+380 SSSNTDEDSIAN
-392 DSETEETEKTE
+392 DAKTE
-403 ETDSKADN
+403 EADSKTDDT
-411 AEDKMENDK
+411 EDKLESDK
-420 QETEQSYDISNL
+420 QDTEQSYDISNL
-432 DSTVFTSARLVVIS
+432 DSAVFSSARLVVIS
-446 DDTESVSDDSK
+446 DDAESISDDSK

-470 YETVEDAM
+470 YETVENAM
-478 KAYVKYTD
+478 KAYMKYTN

-501 QDALTE
+501 QDVLTE
-507 GNDIAITEANNPISM
+507 DNDITITEGNNPISM

-547 LESPNVINRIS
+547 LESPNVISRIS

-567 GHGDEMVNDIVEQ
+567 GHGDEMVSNIVKQ
-580 NPDAEIISVRVMGN
+580 NPDAEIISIRIMGN

-623 AKATTYNSIIKEEIE
+623 AKATTSNSIIRDEIE
-638 KAVNKGIAVVAAAG
+638 KAVNNGIIVVAAAG
-652 NDGANVSDYIPGNIP
+652 NDGADVSGYIPGNVS
-667 EAWIIGACN
+667 EAWVIGACN

-708 GYISVN
+708 GYASVN
-714 DVNLIHTGEL
+714 DINLIHTGEL

-731 ETYGTDSTIPGN
+731 ETYGTDNITSGN
-743 NAESE
+743 NTESE
-748 KSEGEDDGDFL
+748 KSEDNGDFI

-783 ANDWADNFTRK
+783 TNDWADNFTRK

-826 SGSQVEELSSGTQNK
+826 SGSQVEELSSDTQNK

-871 KNILTNAGCSTPQEY
+871 KNILTSAGCSTPQEY

-917 KGVSLVQ
+917 KGVSIVQ

-983 SSTGKAIIAG
+983 SSTGKATIAG

-998 LEGDKDKVAGKTQ
+998 LEGDEDKVAGKTQ
-1011 NLTLSVKISSDF
+1011 SLTLSVKISSDF

-1049 KTLKMTVTWP
+1049 KKLKMTVTWP

-1092 NEACSGDPIGDGQ
+1092 NEACSGDPVGDGQ
-1105 LVSKDDGLT
+1105 LVSKDDGMT
-1114 NIIMIDEIPQTVES
+1114 NIIMIDEIPQTTES

-1162 TEEQKQ
+1162 AEEQKQ

-1173 FGLTDGGKGIIN
+1173 FGLTDGGKGIVN
-1185 KRGWKVRV
+1185 KKGWKIRV

-1205 AGAIFGIYTDAGCTN
+1205 AGAIFGIYTDAECTN

-1241 DNNKES
+1241 DNDKES
-1247 ITLYCKEEYA
+1247 VTLYCKEEYA
-1257 PPGFKISDEILSIT
+1257 PPGFKMSDEILSIT
-1271 FNKKDSTAEG
+1271 FNKKDATEEG
-1281 ELKSFGDIVNVTSTP
+1281 ELKSFGDVVNVTSTP

-1380 NLLQEAKDWK
+1380 NLIQEAKDWK
-1390 DPVSTIYY
+1390 DPVNTIYY

-1484 DENGHVLMDNN
+1484 DERGHVLMDNN
-1495 HLDANNR
+1495 HLDTNNR
-1502 SDDFFKYSGNIVI
+1502 SDDFFKYNGNIVI
-1515 PIGGYLQITEIDAP
+1515 PIGGYIQITEVDAP

-1540 ITTTKDADFKL
+1540 IVTTKDADFKL

-1610 EGESTVR
+1610 EGESTIR

-1654 VTVPMTMTEQEANTY
+1654 VTVPMTMTEQEANAY

-1689 YECLFEVT
+1689 YECLFEIT

-1702 KMPMTGD
+1702 KIPMTGD
-1709 NGTWKYGFIGLGIII
+1709 SGTWKYGLAGFGIVIVI
-1724 TIGTGFVICNTKNK
+1724 STGFVLSKTKNK
-1738 KVRKRKHKK
+1738 KTKRQKHKK

>member
-1 MGYPALKKMNNL
+1 MQNL
-13 KKSIMSVAMAAITA
+13 KVKMLSVAIAALTA
-27 ASPILSSY
+27 ATPILSSY
-35 TVYASDITVNDDG
+35 VAYASDITVNDDG

-54 TSTDSSTS
+54 TSTG
-62 ETDKTKF
+62 EKTDETKF
-69 LFIKLNTIGG
+69 LFVNLKTAGG
-79 KVVLNEG
+79 KVVINEG
-86 EDQEQ
+86 EDSEQ
-91 RIRLDKKTDGAEYID
+91 TVRLEKQMDRLHID
-106 VYDKNDV
+106 VYDKDDV
-113 LISSENTK
+113 MVSSENAI

-133 DDAVNVKAKADE
+133 DDAVNVKAYADD
-145 GYKVKL
+145 GYVVKL

-194 EKTESAEDIAEDLS
+194 EKNESAEDIAKDLS
-208 VNDEAGKDKADEQ
+208 VNDEADEAGKEVNAKAEEA
-221 SKAEADAESEDKTG
+221 SGNKEEIKAEADVDKLENSE
-235 EKDEL
+235 
-240 KSEEAEDL
+240 A
-248 KNEDV
+248 EDV
-253 KADEK
+253 KADEE
-258 TAAEVNNDKKSEDT
+258 AAAKVRDDKKAEDT
-272 EDSKTTEDADAPEKS
+272 DAPEKS
-287 EDLKDIDSNDKQDVS
+287 EDLKDIDSNDKQDVP
-302 EEIAADNDLTV
+302 EEITADSDLTV

-319 KDNEESDITVND
+319 QDNEESDITVND
-331 SSITKDIDEN
+331 SSITKDINEN
-341 AGKEPDEK
+341 AGEESDEK
-349 SSEDIMDNDERSE
+349 SSEDIMNNDGDSE
-362 DAKDADSDNSD
+362 DAKDTDSDNSD
-373 ENSVSDE
+373 ENLVSDE
-380 AADSTDKDTTMN
+380 TADSTDKDTTMS
-392 DSETEETEKTE
+392 DAETEETENAE
-403 ETDSKADN
+403 ETDSQTDN
-411 AEDKMENDK
+411 TEDKIENDK
-420 QETEQSYDISNL
+420 QDAEPSYDIANL
-432 DSTVFTSARLVVIS
+432 DNAIFASARLVVIS
-446 DDTESVSDDSK
+446 DNAESVSADSR

-486 AGLTAEPDAPIIAAS
+486 AGLAAEPDAPIIAAS
-501 QDALTE
+501 QDALAE
-507 GNDIAITEANNPISM
+507 DNDIAITEGNNPISM

-580 NPDAEIISVRVMGN
+580 NPDAEIISIRIMGN

-623 AKATTYNSIIKEEIE
+623 AKATISNSIIKGEIE
-638 KAVNKGIAVVAAAG
+638 KAVNNGIAVVAAAG
-652 NDGANVSDYIPGNIP
+652 NDGANVLNYIPGNIP
-667 EAWIIGACN
+667 EVWVIGACN

-690 VDYNVVAN
+690 VDYNVIAN

-743 NAESE
+743 NTEPE
-748 KSEGEDDGDFL
+748 KNEGNGDFL

-783 ANDWADNFTRK
+783 TNDWADNFTRK

-871 KNILTNAGCSTPQEY
+871 KNILTSAGCSTPQEY

-910 YSPVLSS
+910 YSPVLSN
-917 KGVSLVQ
+917 KGVSIVQ

-983 SSTGKAIIAG
+983 SSTGKATIAG

-1011 NLTLSVKISSDF
+1011 SLTLSVKISSDF

-1049 KTLKMTVTWP
+1049 KKLKMTVTWP

-1081 GLAGAKFDVFD
+1081 GLAGAVFYIFD
-1092 NEACSGDPIGDGQ
+1092 NEKCTGDFVAR
-1105 LVSKDDGLT
+1105 LESTDDGTT
-1114 NIIMIDEIPQTVES
+1114 NIETINDIPQTNET
-1128 YDVWCKEVKAPEGY
+1128 YDLWCLETKAPTGY
-1142 ATIDKPIKLTF
+1142 ATLDKPIKLTF

-1162 TEEQKQ
+1162 AEEQKQ
-1168 GQLQI
+1168 GQLQV
-1173 FGLTDGGKGIIN
+1173 FGLTDGGKGIVN
-1185 KRGWKVRV
+1185 KKGWKVRV

-1241 DNNKES
+1241 DNNKDS

-1257 PPGFKISDEILSIT
+1257 PPGFKMSDEVLNIT
-1271 FNKKDSTAEG
+1271 FNKKDATEEG
-1281 ELKSFGDIVNVTSTP
+1281 ELKSFGDVVNVTSTP

-1320 PEEIMSLKSYTLA
+1320 PEEIMNLKSYTLA

-1380 NLLQEAKDWK
+1380 NLIQEAKDWK

-1540 ITTTKDADFKL
+1540 IATTKDADFKL

-1654 VTVPMTMTEQEANTY
+1654 VTVPMTMTEQEANAY

-1709 NGTWKYGFIGLGIII
+1709 SGTWKYGFIGFG
-1724 TIGTGFVICNTKNK
+1724 TIVAICAAFAVCNIKTQKTRK
-1738 KVRKRKHKK
+1738 QKRKK

>member
-1 MGYPALKKMNNL
+1 MQNL
-13 KKSIMSVAMAAITA
+13 KVKMLSVAIAALTA
-27 ASPILSSY
+27 ATPILSSY
-35 TVYASDITVNDDG
+35 VAYASDITVNDDG

-54 TSTDSSTS
+54 TSTG
-62 ETDKTKF
+62 EKTDETKF
-69 LFIKLNTIGG
+69 LFVNLKTAGG
-79 KVVLNEG
+79 KVVINEG
-86 EDQEQ
+86 EDSEQ
-91 RIRLDKKTDGAEYID
+91 TVRLEKQMDRLHID
-106 VYDKNDV
+106 VYDKDDV
-113 LISSENTK
+113 MVSSENAI

-133 DDAVNVKAKADE
+133 DDAVNVKAYADD
-145 GYKVKL
+145 GYVVKL

-194 EKTESAEDIAEDLS
+194 EKNESAEDIAKDLS
-208 VNDEAGKDKADEQ
+208 VNDEADEAGKEVNAKAEEA
-221 SKAEADAESEDKTG
+221 SGNKEEIKAEADVDKLENSE
-235 EKDEL
+235 
-240 KSEEAEDL
+240 A
-248 KNEDV
+248 EDV
-253 KADEK
+253 KADEE
-258 TAAEVNNDKKSEDT
+258 AAAKVRDDKKAEDT
-272 EDSKTTEDADAPEKS
+272 DAPEKS
-287 EDLKDIDSNDKQDVS
+287 EDLKDIDSNDKQDVP
-302 EEIAADNDLTV
+302 EEITADSDLTV

-319 KDNEESDITVND
+319 QDNEESDITVND
-331 SSITKDIDEN
+331 SSITKDINEN
-341 AGKEPDEK
+341 AGEESDEK
-349 SSEDIMDNDERSE
+349 SSEDIMNNDGDSE
-362 DAKDADSDNSD
+362 DAKDTDSDNSD
-373 ENSVSDE
+373 ENLVSDE
-380 AADSTDKDTTMN
+380 TADSTDKDTTMS
-392 DSETEETEKTE
+392 DAETEETENAE
-403 ETDSKADN
+403 ETDSQTDN
-411 AEDKMENDK
+411 TEDKIENDK
-420 QETEQSYDISNL
+420 QDAEPSYDIANL
-432 DSTVFTSARLVVIS
+432 DNAIFASARLVVIS
-446 DDTESVSDDSK
+446 DNAESVSADSR

-486 AGLTAEPDAPIIAAS
+486 AGLAAEPDAPIIAAS
-501 QDALTE
+501 QDALAE
-507 GNDIAITEANNPISM
+507 DNDIAITEGNNPISM

-580 NPDAEIISVRVMGN
+580 NPDAEIISIRIMRN

-623 AKATTYNSIIKEEIE
+623 AKATISNSIIKGEVE
-638 KAVNKGIAVVAAAG
+638 KAVNNGIAVVAAAG
-652 NDGANVSDYIPGNIP
+652 NDGANVSNYIPGNIP
-667 EAWIIGACN
+667 EVWVIGACN

-690 VDYNVVAN
+690 VDYNVIAN

-743 NAESE
+743 NTEPE
-748 KSEGEDDGDFL
+748 KIEGDGDFL

-783 ANDWADNFTRK
+783 TNDWADNFTRK

-871 KNILTNAGCSTPQEY
+871 KNILTSAGCSTPQEY

-917 KGVSLVQ
+917 KGVSIVQ

-983 SSTGKAIIAG
+983 SSTGKATIAG
-993 GDKFH
+993 GNKFH

-1011 NLTLSVKISSDF
+1011 SLTLSVKISSDF

-1049 KTLKMTVTWP
+1049 KKLKMTVTWP

-1076 DEGGK
+1076 DESGK
-1081 GLAGAKFDVFD
+1081 GLAGAIFYIYD
-1092 NEACSGDPIGDGQ
+1092 NEKCIGDRIGK
-1105 LVSKDDGLT
+1105 LTSVGDGTT
-1114 NIIMIDEIPQTVES
+1114 NIETIDEIPQTTES
-1128 YDVWCKEVKAPEGY
+1128 YDIWCKEVKAPEGY
-1142 ATIDKPIKLTF
+1142 ATIDTPIKLTF

-1162 TEEQKQ
+1162 AEEQKQ
-1168 GQLQI
+1168 GQLQV
-1173 FGLTDGGKGIIN
+1173 FGLTNGGKGIVN
-1185 KRGWKVRV
+1185 KKGWKVRV

-1205 AGAIFGIYTDAGCTN
+1205 AGAIFGIYTDAGCTK

-1241 DNNKES
+1241 DNDKES
-1247 ITLYCKEEYA
+1247 VTLYCKEEYA
-1257 PPGFKISDEILSIT
+1257 PPGFKMSDEILSIT
-1271 FNKKDSTAEG
+1271 FNKKDATEEG
-1281 ELKSFGDIVNVTSTP
+1281 ELKSFGDVVNVTSTP

-1320 PEEIMSLKSYTLA
+1320 PEEIMNLKSYTLA

-1342 RDGDMGTL
+1342 RAGDMGIL

-1357 SNVLTLPD
+1357 SNVLSLPD

-1380 NLLQEAKDWK
+1380 NLIQEAKDWK
-1390 DPVSTIYY
+1390 DPVNTIYY

-1484 DENGHVLMDNN
+1484 DEHGHVLMDNN
-1495 HLDANNR
+1495 HLDTNNQ
-1502 SDDFFKYSGNIVI
+1502 SDDFFKYDGNIVI
-1515 PIGGYLQITEIDAP
+1515 PIGGYLQITEVDAP

-1540 ITTTKDADFKL
+1540 IATTKDADFKL

-1587 IKFLKQ
+1587 IKFIKQ
-1593 AIVPT
+1593 AIIPT

-1610 EGESTVR
+1610 EGESTIR

-1654 VTVPMTMTEQEANTY
+1654 VTVPMTMTEQEANAY

-1689 YECLFEVT
+1689 YECLFEIT

-1709 NGTWKYGFIGLGIII
+1709 SGTWKYGFIGLGIVMA
-1724 TIGTGFVICNTKNK
+1724 IGAGFVICNTKSK
-1738 KVRKRKHKK
+1738 KTKKRKHRR

>member
-1 MGYPALKKMNNL
+1 M
-13 KKSIMSVAMAAITA
+13 
-27 ASPILSSY
+27 
-35 TVYASDITVNDDG
+35 
-48 TVTQIS
+48 
-54 TSTDSSTS
+54 
-62 ETDKTKF
+62 
-69 LFIKLNTIGG
+69 
-79 KVVLNEG
+79 
-86 EDQEQ
+86 
-91 RIRLDKKTDGAEYID
+91 
-106 VYDKNDV
+106 
-113 LISSENTK
+113 
-121 DNGYTYVYEAKA
+121 
-133 DDAVNVKAKADE
+133 
-145 GYKVKL
+145 
-151 YELTDDSS
+151 
-159 GTEIA
+159 
-164 EDVGFDAG
+164 
-172 NKVEAFK
+172 
-179 YPVFME
+179 
-185 YDKTVKIGF
+185 
-194 EKTESAEDIAEDLS
+194 
-208 VNDEAGKDKADEQ
+208 
-221 SKAEADAESEDKTG
+221 
-235 EKDEL
+235 
-240 KSEEAEDL
+240 
-248 KNEDV
+248 
-253 KADEK
+253 
-258 TAAEVNNDKKSEDT
+258 
-272 EDSKTTEDADAPEKS
+272 
-287 EDLKDIDSNDKQDVS
+287 
-302 EEIAADNDLTV
+302 

-319 KDNEESDITVND
+319 QDNEESDITVND
-331 SSITKDIDEN
+331 SSITKDINEN
-341 AGKEPDEK
+341 AGEESDEK
-349 SSEDIMDNDERSE
+349 SSEDIMNNDGDSE
-362 DAKDADSDNSD
+362 DAKDTDSDNSD
-373 ENSVSDE
+373 ENLVSDE
-380 AADSTDKDTTMN
+380 TADSTDKDTTMS
-392 DSETEETEKTE
+392 DAETEETENAE
-403 ETDSKADN
+403 ETDSQTDN
-411 AEDKMENDK
+411 TEDKIENDK
-420 QETEQSYDISNL
+420 QDAEPSYDIANL
-432 DSTVFTSARLVVIS
+432 DNAIFASARLVVIS
-446 DDTESVSDDSK
+446 DNAESVSADSR

-486 AGLTAEPDAPIIAAS
+486 AGLAAEPDAPIIAAS

-507 GNDIAITEANNPISM
+507 DNDIAITEGNNPISM

-580 NPDAEIISVRVMGN
+580 NPDAEIISIRIMRN

-623 AKATTYNSIIKEEIE
+623 AKATISNSIIKGEVE
-638 KAVNKGIAVVAAAG
+638 KAVNNGIAVVAAAG
-652 NDGANVSDYIPGNIP
+652 NDGANVSNYIPGNIP
-667 EAWIIGACN
+667 EVWVIGACN

-690 VDYNVVAN
+690 VDYNVIAN

-743 NAESE
+743 NTEPE
-748 KSEGEDDGDFL
+748 KIEGDGDFL

-783 ANDWADNFTRK
+783 TNDWADNFTRK

-871 KNILTNAGCSTPQEY
+871 KNILTSAGCSTPQEY

-917 KGVSLVQ
+917 KGVSIVQ

-983 SSTGKAIIAG
+983 SSTGKATIAG
-993 GDKFH
+993 GNKFH

-1011 NLTLSVKISSDF
+1011 SLTLSVKISSDF

-1049 KTLKMTVTWP
+1049 KKLKMTVTWP

-1076 DEGGK
+1076 DESGK
-1081 GLAGAKFDVFD
+1081 GLAGAIFYIYD
-1092 NEACSGDPIGDGQ
+1092 NEKCIGDRIGK
-1105 LVSKDDGLT
+1105 LTSVGDGTT
-1114 NIIMIDEIPQTVES
+1114 NIETIDEIPQTTES
-1128 YDVWCKEVKAPEGY
+1128 YDIWCKEVKAPEGY
-1142 ATIDKPIKLTF
+1142 ATIDTPIKLTF

-1162 TEEQKQ
+1162 AEEQKQ
-1168 GQLQI
+1168 GQLQV
-1173 FGLTDGGKGIIN
+1173 FGLTNGGKGIVN
-1185 KRGWKVRV
+1185 KKGWKVRV

-1205 AGAIFGIYTDAGCTN
+1205 AGAIFGIYTDAGCTK

-1241 DNNKES
+1241 DNDKES
-1247 ITLYCKEEYA
+1247 VTLYCKEEYA
-1257 PPGFKISDEILSIT
+1257 PPGFKMSDEILSIT
-1271 FNKKDSTAEG
+1271 FNKKDATEEG
-1281 ELKSFGDIVNVTSTP
+1281 ELKSFGDVVNVTSTP

-1320 PEEIMSLKSYTLA
+1320 PEEIMNLKSYTLA

-1342 RDGDMGTL
+1342 RAGDMGIL

-1357 SNVLTLPD
+1357 SNVLSLPD

-1380 NLLQEAKDWK
+1380 NLIQEAKDWK
-1390 DPVSTIYY
+1390 DPVNTIYY

-1484 DENGHVLMDNN
+1484 DEHGHVLMDNN
-1495 HLDANNR
+1495 HLDTNNQ
-1502 SDDFFKYSGNIVI
+1502 SDDFFKYDGNIVI
-1515 PIGGYLQITEIDAP
+1515 PIGGYLQITEVDAP

-1540 ITTTKDADFKL
+1540 IATTKDADFKL

-1587 IKFLKQ
+1587 IKFIKQ
-1593 AIVPT
+1593 AIIPT

-1610 EGESTVR
+1610 EGESTIR

-1654 VTVPMTMTEQEANTY
+1654 VTVPMTMTEQEANAY

-1689 YECLFEVT
+1689 YECLFEIT

-1709 NGTWKYGFIGLGIII
+1709 SGTWKYGFIGLGIVMA
-1724 TIGTGFVICNTKNK
+1724 IGAGFVICNTKSK
-1738 KVRKRKHKK
+1738 RVRKQKHKK

>member
-1 MGYPALKKMNNL
+1 MQNL
-13 KKSIMSVAMAAITA
+13 KVKMLSVAIAALTA
-27 ASPILSSY
+27 ATPILSSY
-35 TVYASDITVNDDG
+35 VAYASDITVNDDG

-54 TSTDSSTS
+54 TLTGEKTD
-62 ETDKTKF
+62 ETKF
-69 LFIKLNTIGG
+69 LFVNLKTAGG
-79 KVVLNEG
+79 KVVINEG
-86 EDQEQ
+86 EDSEQ
-91 RIRLDKKTDGAEYID
+91 TVRLEKQMDRLHID
-106 VYDKNDV
+106 VYDKDDV
-113 LISSENTK
+113 MVSSENAI

-133 DDAVNVKAKADE
+133 DDAVNVKAYADD
-145 GYKVKL
+145 GYVVKL

-194 EKTESAEDIAEDLS
+194 EKNESAEDIAKDLS
-208 VNDEAGKDKADEQ
+208 VNDEADEAGKEVNAKAEEA
-221 SKAEADAESEDKTG
+221 SGNKEEIKAEADVDKLENSE
-235 EKDEL
+235 
-240 KSEEAEDL
+240 A
-248 KNEDV
+248 EDV
-253 KADEK
+253 KADEE
-258 TAAEVNNDKKSEDT
+258 AAAKVRDDKKAEDT
-272 EDSKTTEDADAPEKS
+272 DAPEKS
-287 EDLKDIDSNDKQDVS
+287 EDLKDIDSNDKQDVP
-302 EEIAADNDLTV
+302 EEITADSDLTV

-319 KDNEESDITVND
+319 QDNEESDITVND
-331 SSITKDIDEN
+331 SSITKDINEN
-341 AGKEPDEK
+341 AGEESDEK
-349 SSEDIMDNDERSE
+349 SSEDIMNNDGDSE
-362 DAKDADSDNSD
+362 DAKDTDSDNSD
-373 ENSVSDE
+373 ENLVSDE
-380 AADSTDKDTTMN
+380 TADSTDKDTTMS
-392 DSETEETEKTE
+392 DAETEETENAE
-403 ETDSKADN
+403 ETDSQTDN
-411 AEDKMENDK
+411 TEDKIENDK
-420 QETEQSYDISNL
+420 QDAEPSYDIANL
-432 DSTVFTSARLVVIS
+432 DNAIFASARLVVIS
-446 DDTESVSDDSK
+446 DNAESVSADSR

-486 AGLTAEPDAPIIAAS
+486 AGLAAEPDAPIIAAS
-501 QDALTE
+501 QDALAE
-507 GNDIAITEANNPISM
+507 DNDIAITEGNNPISM

-580 NPDAEIISVRVMGN
+580 NPDAEIISIRIMGN

-623 AKATTYNSIIKEEIE
+623 AKATISNSIIKGEIE
-638 KAVNKGIAVVAAAG
+638 KAVNNGIAVVAAAG
-652 NDGANVSDYIPGNIP
+652 NDGANVLNYIPGNIP
-667 EAWIIGACN
+667 EVWVIGACN

-690 VDYNVVAN
+690 VDYNVIAN

-743 NAESE
+743 NTEPE
-748 KSEGEDDGDFL
+748 KNEGNGDFL

-783 ANDWADNFTRK
+783 TNDWADNFTRK

-871 KNILTNAGCSTPQEY
+871 KNILTSAGCSTPQEY

-917 KGVSLVQ
+917 KGVSIVQ

-983 SSTGKAIIAG
+983 SSTGKATIAG
-993 GDKFH
+993 GNKFH

-1011 NLTLSVKISSDF
+1011 SLTLSVKISSDF

-1049 KTLKMTVTWP
+1049 KKLKMTVTWP

-1076 DEGGK
+1076 DESGK
-1081 GLAGAKFDVFD
+1081 GLAGAIFYIYD
-1092 NEACSGDPIGDGQ
+1092 NEKCIGDRIGK
-1105 LVSKDDGLT
+1105 LTSVGDGTT
-1114 NIIMIDEIPQTVES
+1114 NIETIDEIPQTTES
-1128 YDVWCKEVKAPEGY
+1128 YDIWCKEVKAPEGY
-1142 ATIDKPIKLTF
+1142 ATIDTPIKLTF

-1162 TEEQKQ
+1162 AEEQKQ
-1168 GQLQI
+1168 GQLQV
-1173 FGLTDGGKGIIN
+1173 FGLTNGGKGIVN
-1185 KRGWKVRV
+1185 KKGWKVRV

-1205 AGAIFGIYTDAGCTN
+1205 AGAIFGIYTDAGCTK

-1241 DNNKES
+1241 DNDKES
-1247 ITLYCKEEYA
+1247 VTLYCKEEYA
-1257 PPGFKISDEILSIT
+1257 PPGFKMSDEILSIT
-1271 FNKKDSTAEG
+1271 FNKKDATEEG
-1281 ELKSFGDIVNVTSTP
+1281 ELKSFGDVVNVTSTP

-1320 PEEIMSLKSYTLA
+1320 PEEIMNLKSYTLA

-1342 RDGDMGTL
+1342 RAGDMGIL

-1357 SNVLTLPD
+1357 SNVLSLPD

-1380 NLLQEAKDWK
+1380 NLIQEAKDWK
-1390 DPVSTIYY
+1390 DPVNTIYY

-1484 DENGHVLMDNN
+1484 DEHGHVLMDNN
-1495 HLDANNR
+1495 HLDTNNQ
-1502 SDDFFKYSGNIVI
+1502 SDDFFKYDGNIVI
-1515 PIGGYLQITEIDAP
+1515 PIGGYLQITEVDAP

-1540 ITTTKDADFKL
+1540 IATTKDADFKL

-1587 IKFLKQ
+1587 IKFIKQ
-1593 AIVPT
+1593 AIIPT

-1610 EGESTVR
+1610 EGESTIR

-1654 VTVPMTMTEQEANTY
+1654 VTVPMTMTEQEANAY

-1689 YECLFEVT
+1689 YECLFEIT

-1709 NGTWKYGFIGLGIII
+1709 SGTWKYGFIGLGIVMA
-1724 TIGTGFVICNTKNK
+1724 IGAGFVICNTKSK
-1738 KVRKRKHKK
+1738 RVRKQKHKK

>member
-1 MGYPALKKMNNL
+1 MQNL
-13 KKSIMSVAMAAITA
+13 KVKMLSVAIAALTA
-27 ASPILSSY
+27 ATPILSSY
-35 TVYASDITVNDDG
+35 VAYASDITVNDDG

-54 TSTDSSTS
+54 TLTGEKTD
-62 ETDKTKF
+62 ETKF
-69 LFIKLNTIGG
+69 LFVNLKTAGG
-79 KVVLNEG
+79 KVVINEG
-86 EDQEQ
+86 EDSEQ
-91 RIRLDKKTDGAEYID
+91 TVRLEKQMDRLHID
-106 VYDKNDV
+106 VYDKDDV
-113 LISSENTK
+113 MVSSENAI

-133 DDAVNVKAKADE
+133 DDAVNVKAYADD
-145 GYKVKL
+145 GYVVKL

-194 EKTESAEDIAEDLS
+194 EKNESAEDIAKDLS
-208 VNDEAGKDKADEQ
+208 VNDEADEAGKEVNAKAEEA
-221 SKAEADAESEDKTG
+221 SGNKEEIKAEADVDKLENSE
-235 EKDEL
+235 
-240 KSEEAEDL
+240 A
-248 KNEDV
+248 EDV
-253 KADEK
+253 KADEE
-258 TAAEVNNDKKSEDT
+258 AAAKVRDDKKAEDT
-272 EDSKTTEDADAPEKS
+272 DAPEKS
-287 EDLKDIDSNDKQDVS
+287 EDLKDIDSNDKQDVP
-302 EEIAADNDLTV
+302 EEITADSDLTV

-319 KDNEESDITVND
+319 QDNEESDITVND
-331 SSITKDIDEN
+331 SSITKDINEN
-341 AGKEPDEK
+341 AGEESDEK
-349 SSEDIMDNDERSE
+349 SSEDIMNNDGDSE
-362 DAKDADSDNSD
+362 DAKDTDSDNSD
-373 ENSVSDE
+373 ENLVSDE
-380 AADSTDKDTTMN
+380 TADSTDKDTTMS
-392 DSETEETEKTE
+392 DAETEETENAE
-403 ETDSKADN
+403 ETDSQTDN
-411 AEDKMENDK
+411 TEDKIENDK
-420 QETEQSYDISNL
+420 QDAEPSYDIANL
-432 DSTVFTSARLVVIS
+432 DNAIFASARLVVIS
-446 DDTESVSDDSK
+446 DNAESVSADSR

-486 AGLTAEPDAPIIAAS
+486 AGLAAEPDAPIIAAS
-501 QDALTE
+501 QDALAE
-507 GNDIAITEANNPISM
+507 DNDIAITEGNNPISM

-580 NPDAEIISVRVMGN
+580 NPDAEIISIRIMGN

-623 AKATTYNSIIKEEIE
+623 AKATISNSIIKGEIE
-638 KAVNKGIAVVAAAG
+638 KAVNNGIAVVAAAG
-652 NDGANVSDYIPGNIP
+652 NDGANVLNYIPGNIP
-667 EAWIIGACN
+667 EVWVIGACN

-690 VDYNVVAN
+690 VDYNVIAN

-743 NAESE
+743 NTEPE
-748 KSEGEDDGDFL
+748 KNEGNGDFL
-759 SAASTKVTLKMNTVN
+759 SAASTKVTLKMNTAN

-783 ANDWADNFTRK
+783 TNDWADNFTRK

-871 KNILTNAGCSTPQEY
+871 KNILTSAGCSTPQEY

-910 YSPVLSS
+910 YSPVLSN
-917 KGVSLVQ
+917 KGVSIVQ

-983 SSTGKAIIAG
+983 SSTGKATIAG

-1011 NLTLSVKISSDF
+1011 SLTLSVKISSDF

-1049 KTLKMTVTWP
+1049 KKLKMTVTWP

-1076 DEGGK
+1076 DESGK
-1081 GLAGAKFDVFD
+1081 GLAGAIFYIYD
-1092 NEACSGDPIGDGQ
+1092 NEKCIGDRIGK
-1105 LVSKDDGLT
+1105 LTSVGDGTT
-1114 NIIMIDEIPQTVES
+1114 NIETIDEIPQTTES
-1128 YDVWCKEVKAPEGY
+1128 YDIWCKEVKAPEGY
-1142 ATIDKPIKLTF
+1142 ATIDTPIKLTF

-1162 TEEQKQ
+1162 AEEQKQ
-1168 GQLQI
+1168 GQLQV
-1173 FGLTDGGKGIIN
+1173 FGLTNGGKGIVN
-1185 KRGWKVRV
+1185 KKGWKVRV

-1205 AGAIFGIYTDAGCTN
+1205 AGAIFGIYTDAGCTK

-1241 DNNKES
+1241 DNDKES
-1247 ITLYCKEEYA
+1247 VTLYCKEEYA
-1257 PPGFKISDEILSIT
+1257 PPGFKMSDEILSIT
-1271 FNKKDSTAEG
+1271 FNKKDATEEG
-1281 ELKSFGDIVNVTSTP
+1281 ELKSFGDVVNVTSTP

-1320 PEEIMSLKSYTLA
+1320 PEEIMNLKSYTLA

-1342 RDGDMGTL
+1342 RAGDMGIL

-1357 SNVLTLPD
+1357 SNVLSLPD

-1380 NLLQEAKDWK
+1380 NLIQEAKDWK
-1390 DPVSTIYY
+1390 DPVNTIYY

-1484 DENGHVLMDNN
+1484 DEHGHVLMDNN
-1495 HLDANNR
+1495 HLDTNNQ
-1502 SDDFFKYSGNIVI
+1502 SDDFFKYDGNIVI
-1515 PIGGYLQITEIDAP
+1515 PIGGYLQITEVDAP

-1540 ITTTKDADFKL
+1540 IATTKDADFKL

-1559 YEELERCRI
+1559 YEELERCRV

-1593 AIVPT
+1593 AIAPT

-1610 EGESTVR
+1610 EGESTIR

-1629 LDQGTYQIT
+1629 LDQGIYQIT

-1654 VTVPMTMTEQEANTY
+1654 VTLPMTMTEDEANEY
-1669 GNVDFT
+1669 GNV
-1675 SAKEDVNYSGKWYF
+1675 N
-1689 YECLFEVT
+1689 
-1697 NNATF
+1697 
-1702 KMPMTGD
+1702 
-1709 NGTWKYGFIGLGIII
+1709 
-1724 TIGTGFVICNTKNK
+1724 
-1738 KVRKRKHKK
+1738 

>member
-1 MGYPALKKMNNL
+1 MNNL

-35 TVYASDITVNDDG
+35 VAYASDITVNDDG

-54 TSTDSSTS
+54 TSTEGSTS
-62 ETDKTKF
+62 KADETKF
-69 LFIKLNTIGG
+69 LFIKLKTAGG

-91 RIRLDKKTDGAEYID
+91 RIRLDKKMDGVEYID

-113 LISSENTK
+113 LISSESTK
-121 DNGYTYVYEAKA
+121 DNDYTYVYEVKA

-172 NKVEAFK
+172 NKVDSFK

-194 EKTESAEDIAEDLS
+194 EKTESADDIAKDLS
-208 VNDEAGKDKADEQ
+208 VNGEVGKDETDEQ
-221 SKAEADAESEDKTG
+221 SKAETNVESEDKTG
-235 EKDEL
+235 EKDEP

-248 KNEDV
+248 KNKDA
-253 KADEK
+253 KADEE
-258 TAAEVNNDKKSEDT
+258 TAAKVSNDKKSEDT

-287 EDLKDIDSNDKQDVS
+287 EDLKDIDSNDKQNVS

-341 AGKEPDEK
+341 AGEEPNES
-349 SSEDIMDNDERSE
+349 SSEDIMDNNERSE
-362 DAKDADSDNSD
+362 DVKDADSDNSD
-373 ENSVSDE
+373 KNFVSDE
-380 AADSTDKDTTMN
+380 TSDSADKDTTMN
-392 DSETEETEKTE
+392 GSETEGTEKAE
-403 ETDSKADN
+403 EAGSQTDN
-411 AEDKMENDK
+411 AEDKIENDK
-420 QETEQSYDISNL
+420 QDTEQPYDISNL
-432 DSTVFTSARLVVIS
+432 DNTIFASARLVVIS
-446 DDTESVSDDSK
+446 DDAESVSTDSK

-507 GNDIAITEANNPISM
+507 DSDIAITEVNNPISM
-522 LAEEAENATSVISN
+522 LAEEAENVTSVISN

-567 GHGDEMVNDIVEQ
+567 GHGDEMVSNIVEQ
-580 NPDAEIISVRVMGN
+580 NPDAEIISIRIMGN

-623 AKATTYNSIIKEEIE
+623 AKATTSNSIIKEEIK

-743 NAESE
+743 NADSE
-748 KSEGEDDGDFL
+748 KDEDNGDFI

-783 ANDWADNFTRK
+783 TNDWADNFTRK

-983 SSTGKAIIAG
+983 SSTVKATVAG

-1049 KTLKMTVTWP
+1049 KKLKMTVTWP

-1081 GLAGAKFDVFD
+1081 GLAGAVFYIFD
-1092 NEACSGDPIGDGQ
+1092 NEKCTGDFVAR
-1105 LVSKDDGLT
+1105 LESTDDGTT
-1114 NIIMIDEIPQTVES
+1114 NIETINDIPQTNET
-1128 YDVWCKEVKAPEGY
+1128 YDLWCLETKAPTGY
-1142 ATIDKPIKLTF
+1142 ATLDKPIKLTF

-1162 TEEQKQ
+1162 AEEQKQ
-1168 GQLQI
+1168 GQLQV
-1173 FGLTDGGKGIIN
+1173 FGLTDGGKGIVN
-1185 KRGWKVRV
+1185 KKGWKVRV

-1241 DNNKES
+1241 DNNKDS

-1257 PPGFKISDEILSIT
+1257 PPGFKMSDEVLNIT
-1271 FNKKDSTAEG
+1271 FNKKDATEEG
-1281 ELKSFGDIVNVTSTP
+1281 ELKSFGDVVNVTSTP

-1320 PEEIMSLKSYTLA
+1320 PEEIMNLKSYTLA

-1540 ITTTKDADFKL
+1540 IATTKDADFKL

-1654 VTVPMTMTEQEANTY
+1654 VTVPMTMTEQEANAY

-1709 NGTWKYGFIGLGIII
+1709 SGTWKYGFIGFG
-1724 TIGTGFVICNTKNK
+1724 TIVAICAAFAVCNIKTQKTRK
-1738 KVRKRKHKK
+1738 QKRKK

>member
-1 MGYPALKKMNNL
+1 MQNL
-13 KKSIMSVAMAAITA
+13 KVKMLSVAIAALTA
-27 ASPILSSY
+27 ATPILSSY
-35 TVYASDITVNDDG
+35 VAYASDITVNDDG

-54 TSTDSSTS
+54 TSTG
-62 ETDKTKF
+62 EKTDETKF
-69 LFIKLNTIGG
+69 LFVNLKTAGG
-79 KVVLNEG
+79 KVVINEG
-86 EDQEQ
+86 EDSEQ
-91 RIRLDKKTDGAEYID
+91 TVRLEKQMDRLHID
-106 VYDKNDV
+106 VYDKDDV
-113 LISSENTK
+113 MVSSENAI

-133 DDAVNVKAKADE
+133 DDAVNVKAYADD
-145 GYKVKL
+145 GYVVKL

-159 GTEIA
+159 GAEIA

-172 NKVEAFK
+172 NKVDSFK

-208 VNDEAGKDKADEQ
+208 VNDETGKGKDA
-221 SKAEADAESEDKTG
+221 KAE
-235 EKDEL
+235 
-240 KSEEAEDL
+240 EA
-248 KNEDV
+248 
-253 KADEK
+253 
-258 TAAEVNNDKKSEDT
+258 AAEVDKDKKAEDT
-272 EDSKTTEDADAPEKS
+272 EDSKKAEDADTPEKS
-287 EDLKDIDSNDKQDVS
+287 EDTKDIDSNNKQDTS
-302 EEIAADNDLTV
+302 EEITADDDLTV
-313 NTDDNK
+313 NTDGNK
-319 KDNEESDITVND
+319 KENEKSDITVND
-331 SSITKDIDEN
+331 NDISKDVDEN
-341 AGKEPDEK
+341 AGEEPDEK
-349 SSEDIMDNDERSE
+349 SGEDIMDNDGESK
-362 DAKDADSDNSD
+362 DAKDTDSDNPD
-373 ENSVSDE
+373 ENLVSDE
-380 AADSTDKDTTMN
+380 ASDSTDEDTTMN
-392 DSETEETEKTE
+392 DSETEEAEKAEEAE

-411 AEDKMENDK
+411 AEDKMANDK
-420 QETEQSYDISNL
+420 QDTEQSYDISNL
-432 DSTVFTSARLVVIS
+432 DSAIFASARLVVIS
-446 DDTESVSDDSK
+446 DDAESVSDDSK

-507 GNDIAITEANNPISM
+507 DSDIAITEVNNPISM
-522 LAEEAENATSVISN
+522 LAEEAENVTSVISN

-567 GHGDEMVNDIVEQ
+567 GHGDEMVSNIVEQ
-580 NPDAEIISVRVMGN
+580 NPDAEIISIRIMGN

-623 AKATTYNSIIKEEIE
+623 AKATTSNSIIKEEIK
-638 KAVNKGIAVVAAAG
+638 KAVNKGIEVVAAAG

-690 VDYNVVAN
+690 VDYNVVTN

-743 NAESE
+743 NADSE
-748 KSEGEDDGDFL
+748 KDEDNGDFI

-783 ANDWADNFTRK
+783 TNDGADNFTRK

-983 SSTGKAIIAG
+983 SSTGKATVAG

-1049 KTLKMTVTWP
+1049 KKLKMTVTWP

-1081 GLAGAKFDVFD
+1081 GLAGAVFYIFD
-1092 NEACSGDPIGDGQ
+1092 NEKCTGDFVAR
-1105 LVSKDDGLT
+1105 LESTDDGTT
-1114 NIIMIDEIPQTVES
+1114 NIETINDIPQTNET
-1128 YDVWCKEVKAPEGY
+1128 YDLWCLETKAPTGY
-1142 ATIDKPIKLTF
+1142 ATLDKPIKLTF

-1162 TEEQKQ
+1162 AEEQKQ
-1168 GQLQI
+1168 GQLQV
-1173 FGLTDGGKGIIN
+1173 FGLTDGGKGIVN
-1185 KRGWKVRV
+1185 KKGWKVRV

-1241 DNNKES
+1241 DNNKDS

-1257 PPGFKISDEILSIT
+1257 PPGFKMSDEVLNIT
-1271 FNKKDSTAEG
+1271 FNKKDATEEG
-1281 ELKSFGDIVNVTSTP
+1281 ELKSFGDVVNVTSTP

-1320 PEEIMSLKSYTLA
+1320 PEEIMNLKSYTLA

-1540 ITTTKDADFKL
+1540 IATTKDADFKL

-1617 HTDENGDVFFDN
+1617 HTDENGVVFFDN

-1654 VTVPMTMTEQEANTY
+1654 VTVPMTMTEQEANAY

-1709 NGTWKYGFIGLGIII
+1709 SGTWKYGFIGFG
-1724 TIGTGFVICNTKNK
+1724 TIVAICAAFAVCNIKTQKTRK
-1738 KVRKRKHKK
+1738 QKRKK

>member
-1 MGYPALKKMNNL
+1 MQNL
-13 KKSIMSVAMAAITA
+13 KVKMLSVAIAALTA
-27 ASPILSSY
+27 ATPILSSY
-35 TVYASDITVNDDG
+35 VAYASDITVNDDG

-54 TSTDSSTS
+54 TSTG
-62 ETDKTKF
+62 EKTDETKF
-69 LFIKLNTIGG
+69 LFVNLKTAGG
-79 KVVLNEG
+79 KVVINEG
-86 EDQEQ
+86 EDSEQ
-91 RIRLDKKTDGAEYID
+91 TVRLEKQMDRLHID
-106 VYDKNDV
+106 VYDKDDV
-113 LISSENTK
+113 MVSSENAI

-133 DDAVNVKAKADE
+133 DDAVNVKAYADD
-145 GYKVKL
+145 GYVVKL

-194 EKTESAEDIAEDLS
+194 EKNESAEDIAKDLS
-208 VNDEAGKDKADEQ
+208 VNDEADEAGKEVNAKAEEA
-221 SKAEADAESEDKTG
+221 SGNKEEIKAEADVDKLENSE
-235 EKDEL
+235 
-240 KSEEAEDL
+240 A
-248 KNEDV
+248 EDV
-253 KADEK
+253 KADEE
-258 TAAEVNNDKKSEDT
+258 AAAKVRDDKKAEDT
-272 EDSKTTEDADAPEKS
+272 DAPEKS
-287 EDLKDIDSNDKQDVS
+287 EDLKDIDSNDKQDVP
-302 EEIAADNDLTV
+302 EEITADSDLTV

-319 KDNEESDITVND
+319 QDNEESDITVND
-331 SSITKDIDEN
+331 SSITKDINEN
-341 AGKEPDEK
+341 AGEESDEK
-349 SSEDIMDNDERSE
+349 SSEDIMNNDGDSE
-362 DAKDADSDNSD
+362 DAKDTDSDNSD
-373 ENSVSDE
+373 ENLVSDE
-380 AADSTDKDTTMN
+380 TADSTDKDTTMS
-392 DSETEETEKTE
+392 DAETEETENAE
-403 ETDSKADN
+403 ETDSQT
-411 AEDKMENDK
+411 DKIENDK
-420 QETEQSYDISNL
+420 QDAEPSYDIANL
-432 DSTVFTSARLVVIS
+432 DNAIFASARLVVIS
-446 DDTESVSDDSK
+446 DNAESVSADSR

-486 AGLTAEPDAPIIAAS
+486 AGLAAEPDAPIIAAS
-501 QDALTE
+501 QDALAE
-507 GNDIAITEANNPISM
+507 DNDIAITEGNNPISM

-580 NPDAEIISVRVMGN
+580 NPDAEIISIRIMGN

-623 AKATTYNSIIKEEIE
+623 AKATISNSIIKGEIE
-638 KAVNKGIAVVAAAG
+638 KAVNNGIAVVAAAG
-652 NDGANVSDYIPGNIP
+652 NDGANVLNYIPGNIP
-667 EAWIIGACN
+667 EVWVIGACN

-690 VDYNVVAN
+690 VDYNVIAN

-743 NAESE
+743 NTEPE
-748 KSEGEDDGDFL
+748 KNEGNGDFL

-783 ANDWADNFTRK
+783 TNDWADNFTRK

-871 KNILTNAGCSTPQEY
+871 KNILTSAGCSTPQEY

-910 YSPVLSS
+910 YSPVLSN
-917 KGVSLVQ
+917 KGVSIVQ

-983 SSTGKAIIAG
+983 SSTGKATIAG

-1011 NLTLSVKISSDF
+1011 SLTLSVKISSDF

-1049 KTLKMTVTWP
+1049 KKLKMTVTWP

-1076 DEGGK
+1076 DESGK
-1081 GLAGAKFDVFD
+1081 GLAGAIFDIYD
-1092 NEACSGDPIGDGQ
+1092 NEKCIGDRIGK
-1105 LVSKDDGLT
+1105 LTSVGDGTT
-1114 NIIMIDEIPQTVES
+1114 NIETIDEIPQTTES
-1128 YDVWCKEVKAPEGY
+1128 YDIWCKEVKAPEGY
-1142 ATIDKPIKLTF
+1142 ATIDTPIKLTF

-1162 TEEQKQ
+1162 AEEQKQ
-1168 GQLQI
+1168 GQLQV
-1173 FGLTDGGKGIIN
+1173 FGLTNGGKGIVN
-1185 KRGWKVRV
+1185 KKGWKVRV

-1205 AGAIFGIYTDAGCTN
+1205 AGAIFGIYTDAGCTK

-1241 DNNKES
+1241 DNDKES
-1247 ITLYCKEEYA
+1247 VTLYCKEEYA
-1257 PPGFKISDEILSIT
+1257 PPGFKMSDEILSIT
-1271 FNKKDSTAEG
+1271 FNKKDATEEG
-1281 ELKSFGDIVNVTSTP
+1281 ELKSFGDVVNVTSTP

-1320 PEEIMSLKSYTLA
+1320 PEEIMNLKSYTLA

-1342 RDGDMGTL
+1342 RAGDMGIL

-1357 SNVLTLPD
+1357 SNVLSLPD

-1380 NLLQEAKDWK
+1380 NLIQEAKDWK
-1390 DPVSTIYY
+1390 DPVNTIYY

-1484 DENGHVLMDNN
+1484 DEHGHVLMDNN
-1495 HLDANNR
+1495 HLDTNNQ
-1502 SDDFFKYSGNIVI
+1502 SDDFFKYDGNIVI
-1515 PIGGYLQITEIDAP
+1515 PIGGYLQITEVDAP

-1540 ITTTKDADFKL
+1540 IATTKDADFKL

-1587 IKFLKQ
+1587 IKFIKQ
-1593 AIVPT
+1593 AIIPT

-1610 EGESTVR
+1610 EGESTIR

-1654 VTVPMTMTEQEANTY
+1654 VTVPMTMTEQEANAY

-1689 YECLFEVT
+1689 YECLFEIT

-1709 NGTWKYGFIGLGIII
+1709 SGTWKYGFIGLGIVMA
-1724 TIGTGFVICNTKNK
+1724 IGAGFVICNTKSK
-1738 KVRKRKHKK
+1738 RVRKQKHKK

>member
-1 MGYPALKKMNNL
+1 MQNL
-13 KKSIMSVAMAAITA
+13 KVKMLSVAIAALTA
-27 ASPILSSY
+27 ATPILSSY
-35 TVYASDITVNDDG
+35 VAYASDITVNDDG

-54 TSTDSSTS
+54 TSTG
-62 ETDKTKF
+62 EKTDETKF
-69 LFIKLNTIGG
+69 LFVNLKTAGG
-79 KVVLNEG
+79 KVVINEG
-86 EDQEQ
+86 EDSEQ
-91 RIRLDKKTDGAEYID
+91 TVRLEKQMDRLHID
-106 VYDKNDV
+106 VYDKDDV
-113 LISSENTK
+113 MVSSENAI

-133 DDAVNVKAKADE
+133 DDAVNVKAYADD
-145 GYKVKL
+145 GYVVKL

-194 EKTESAEDIAEDLS
+194 EKNESAEDIAKDLS
-208 VNDEAGKDKADEQ
+208 VNDEADEAGKEVNAKAEEA
-221 SKAEADAESEDKTG
+221 SGNKEEIKAEADVDKLENSE
-235 EKDEL
+235 
-240 KSEEAEDL
+240 A
-248 KNEDV
+248 EDV
-253 KADEK
+253 KADEE
-258 TAAEVNNDKKSEDT
+258 AAAKVRDDKKAEDT
-272 EDSKTTEDADAPEKS
+272 DAPEKS
-287 EDLKDIDSNDKQDVS
+287 EDLKDIDSNDKQDVP
-302 EEIAADNDLTV
+302 EEITADSDLTV

-319 KDNEESDITVND
+319 QDNEESDITVND
-331 SSITKDIDEN
+331 SSITKDINEN
-341 AGKEPDEK
+341 AGEESDEK
-349 SSEDIMDNDERSE
+349 SSEDIMNNDGDSE
-362 DAKDADSDNSD
+362 DAKDTDSDNSD
-373 ENSVSDE
+373 ENLVSDE
-380 AADSTDKDTTMN
+380 TADSTDKDTTMS
-392 DSETEETEKTE
+392 DAETEETENAE
-403 ETDSKADN
+403 ETDSQTDN
-411 AEDKMENDK
+411 TEDKIENDK
-420 QETEQSYDISNL
+420 QDAEPSYDIANL
-432 DSTVFTSARLVVIS
+432 DNAIFASARLVVIS
-446 DDTESVSDDSK
+446 DNAESVSADSR

-486 AGLTAEPDAPIIAAS
+486 AGLAAEPDAPIIAAS
-501 QDALTE
+501 QDALAE
-507 GNDIAITEANNPISM
+507 DNDIAITEGNNPISM

-580 NPDAEIISVRVMGN
+580 NPDAEIISIRIMGN

-623 AKATTYNSIIKEEIE
+623 AKATISNSIIKGEIE
-638 KAVNKGIAVVAAAG
+638 KAVNNGIAVVAAAG
-652 NDGANVSDYIPGNIP
+652 NDGANVLNYIPGNIP
-667 EAWIIGACN
+667 EVWVIGACN

-690 VDYNVVAN
+690 VDYNVIAN

-743 NAESE
+743 NTEPE
-748 KSEGEDDGDFL
+748 KNEGNGDFL

-783 ANDWADNFTRK
+783 TNDWADNFTRK

-871 KNILTNAGCSTPQEY
+871 KNILTSAGCSTPQEY

-910 YSPVLSS
+910 YSPVLSN
-917 KGVSLVQ
+917 KGVSIVQ

-983 SSTGKAIIAG
+983 SSTGKATIAG

-1011 NLTLSVKISSDF
+1011 SLTLSVKISSDF

-1049 KTLKMTVTWP
+1049 KKLKMTVTWP

-1076 DEGGK
+1076 DESGK
-1081 GLAGAKFDVFD
+1081 GLAGAIFYIYD
-1092 NEACSGDPIGDGQ
+1092 NEKCIGDRIGK
-1105 LVSKDDGLT
+1105 LTSVGDGTT
-1114 NIIMIDEIPQTVES
+1114 NIETIDEIPQTTES
-1128 YDVWCKEVKAPEGY
+1128 YDIWCKEVKAPEGY
-1142 ATIDKPIKLTF
+1142 ATIATPIKLTF

-1162 TEEQKQ
+1162 AEEQKQ
-1168 GQLQI
+1168 GQLQV
-1173 FGLTDGGKGIIN
+1173 FGLTNGGKGIVN
-1185 KRGWKVRV
+1185 KKGWKVRV

-1205 AGAIFGIYTDAGCTN
+1205 AGAIFGIYTDAGCTK

-1241 DNNKES
+1241 DNDKES
-1247 ITLYCKEEYA
+1247 VTLYCKEEYA
-1257 PPGFKISDEILSIT
+1257 PPGFKMSDEILSIT
-1271 FNKKDSTAEG
+1271 FNKKDATEEG
-1281 ELKSFGDIVNVTSTP
+1281 ELKSFGDVVNVTSTP

-1320 PEEIMSLKSYTLA
+1320 PEEIMNLKSYTLA

-1342 RDGDMGTL
+1342 RAGDMGIL

-1357 SNVLTLPD
+1357 SNVLSLPD

-1380 NLLQEAKDWK
+1380 NLIQEAKDWK
-1390 DPVSTIYY
+1390 DPVNTIYY

-1484 DENGHVLMDNN
+1484 DEHGHVLMDNN
-1495 HLDANNR
+1495 HLDTNNQ
-1502 SDDFFKYSGNIVI
+1502 SDDFFKYDGNIVI
-1515 PIGGYLQITEIDAP
+1515 PIGGYLQITEVDAP

-1540 ITTTKDADFKL
+1540 IATTKDADFKL

-1587 IKFLKQ
+1587 IKFIKQ
-1593 AIVPT
+1593 AIIPT

-1610 EGESTVR
+1610 EGESTIR

-1654 VTVPMTMTEQEANTY
+1654 VTVPMTMTEQEANAY

-1689 YECLFEVT
+1689 YECLFEIT

-1709 NGTWKYGFIGLGIII
+1709 SGTWKYGFIGLGIVMA
-1724 TIGTGFVICNTKNK
+1724 IGAGFVICNTKSK
-1738 KVRKRKHKK
+1738 RVRKQKHKK

>member
-446 DDTESVSDDSK
+446 DDAESVSDDSK

-623 AKATTYNSIIKEEIE
+623 AKATTSNSIIKEEIE

-917 KGVSLVQ
+917 KGVSLVK

-983 SSTGKAIIAG
+983 SSTGKATVAG

-1654 VTVPMTMTEQEANTY
+1654 VTVPMTMTEQEANSY

>member
-1 MGYPALKKMNNL
+1 MNNL
-13 KKSIMSVAMAAITA
+13 MKRIMSVAMAAITTT
-27 ASPILSSY
+27 SPILSSY
-35 TVYASDITVNDDG
+35 TIYASDITVNDDG
-48 TVTQIS
+48 TVTQMS
-54 TSTDSSTS
+54 TSTDSSMS
-62 ETDKTKF
+62 EADETKF
-69 LFIKLNTIGG
+69 LFIKLKTAGG

-113 LISSENTK
+113 LISSESTK
-121 DNGYTYVYEAKA
+121 DNGYTYVYEAKI
-133 DDAVNVKAKADE
+133 DDAVNVKAKADD
-145 GYKVKL
+145 GYTIKL

-194 EKTESAEDIAEDLS
+194 ERKESAENIAEDLS
-208 VNDEAGKDKADEQ
+208 VNDEA
-221 SKAEADAESEDKTG
+221 
-235 EKDEL
+235 EKDEGTKAEGATGKKEEAATETDTSKPEDL
-240 KSEEAEDL
+240 EAEHVKADGEAED
-248 KNEDV
+248 EISGD
-253 KADEK
+253 
-258 TAAEVNNDKKSEDT
+258 TKSKDT
-272 EDSKTTEDADAPEKS
+272 ENAKKAENADVPEKS
-287 EDLKDIDSNDKQDVS
+287 ENSKNVDSNDKQSSS
-302 EEIAADNDLTV
+302 EEIATDSDLTV
-313 NTDDNK
+313 NADGNK
-319 KDNEESDITVND
+319 KDDENADITVND
-331 SSITKDIDEN
+331 TDISKDVKDTDFENLDEIT
-341 AGKEPDEK
+341 ATT
-349 SSEDIMDNDERSE
+349 SE
-362 DAKDADSDNSD
+362 DAKITESPASD
-373 ENSVSDE
+373 ETSNNTDE
-380 AADSTDKDTTMN
+380 DNTVN
-392 DSETEETEKTE
+392 ETEP
-403 ETDSKADN
+403 DNKADD
-411 AEDKMENDK
+411 AVDKPESDK
-420 QETEQSYDISNL
+420 QDVEQSYDISNL
-432 DSTVFTSARLVVIS
+432 DSTVFTSARIVVIS
-446 DDTESVSDDSK
+446 DNTESISDDSK
-457 YIIANYQNIYLIQ
+457 YIIANYRNIYLIQ
-470 YETVEDAM
+470 YDTVEDAM

-501 QDALTE
+501 QDALAE
-507 GNDIAITEANNPISM
+507 DNDIAITEGNNPISM

-580 NPDAEIISVRVMGN
+580 NPDAEIISIRIMGN

-623 AKATTYNSIIKEEIE
+623 AKATISNSIIKGEIE
-638 KAVNKGIAVVAAAG
+638 KAVNNGIAVVAAAG
-652 NDGANVSDYIPGNIP
+652 NDGANVSNYIPGNIP
-667 EAWIIGACN
+667 EVWVIGACN

-690 VDYNVVAN
+690 VDYNVIAN

-743 NAESE
+743 NTEPE
-748 KSEGEDDGDFL
+748 KIEGNGDFL

-783 ANDWADNFTRK
+783 TNDWADNFTRK

-871 KNILTNAGCSTPQEY
+871 KNILTSAGCSTPQEY

-917 KGVSLVQ
+917 KGVSIVQ

-983 SSTGKAIIAG
+983 SSTGKATIAG

-1011 NLTLSVKISSDF
+1011 SLTLSVKISSDF

-1049 KTLKMTVTWP
+1049 KKLKMTVTWP

-1092 NEACSGDPIGDGQ
+1092 NEACSGDPVGDGQ
-1105 LVSKDDGLT
+1105 LVSKDDGMT
-1114 NIIMIDEIPQTVES
+1114 NIIMIDEIPQTTES

-1162 TEEQKQ
+1162 AEEQKQ

-1173 FGLTDGGKGIIN
+1173 FGLTDGGKGIVN
-1185 KRGWKVRV
+1185 KKGWKIRV

-1241 DNNKES
+1241 DNDKES
-1247 ITLYCKEEYA
+1247 VTLYCKEEYA
-1257 PPGFKISDEILSIT
+1257 PPGFKMSDEILSIT
-1271 FNKKDSTAEG
+1271 FNKKDATEEG
-1281 ELKSFGDIVNVTSTP
+1281 ELKSFGDVVNVTSTP

-1308 SGGLYVKKTSKA
+1308 SGGLYVKKISKA

-1342 RDGDMGTL
+1342 RDGDTGTL

-1380 NLLQEAKDWK
+1380 NLIQEAKDWK
-1390 DPVSTIYY
+1390 DPVNTIYY

-1484 DENGHVLMDNN
+1484 DERGHVLMDNN
-1495 HLDANNR
+1495 HLDTNNR
-1502 SDDFFKYSGNIVI
+1502 SDDFFKYNGNIVI
-1515 PIGGYLQITEIDAP
+1515 PIGGYIQITEVDAP

-1540 ITTTKDADFKL
+1540 IVTTKDADFKL

-1610 EGESTVR
+1610 EGESTIR

-1654 VTVPMTMTEQEANTY
+1654 VTVPMTMTEQEANAY

-1689 YECLFEVT
+1689 YECLFEIT

-1702 KMPMTGD
+1702 KIPMTGD
-1709 NGTWKYGFIGLGIII
+1709 SGTWKYGLAGFGIVIVI
-1724 TIGTGFVICNTKNK
+1724 STGFVLSKTKNK
-1738 KVRKRKHKK
+1738 KTKRQKHKK

>member
-1 MGYPALKKMNNL
+1 MNNL
-13 KKSIMSVAMAAITA
+13 MKRIMSVAMAAITTT
-27 ASPILSSY
+27 SPILSSY
-35 TVYASDITVNDDG
+35 TIYASDITVNDDG
-48 TVTQIS
+48 TVTQMS
-54 TSTDSSTS
+54 TSTDSSMS
-62 ETDKTKF
+62 EADETKF
-69 LFIKLNTIGG
+69 LFIKLKTAGG

-113 LISSENTK
+113 LISSESTK
-121 DNGYTYVYEAKA
+121 DNGYTYVYEAKI
-133 DDAVNVKAKADE
+133 DDAVNVKAKADD
-145 GYKVKL
+145 GYTIKL

-185 YDKTVKIGF
+185 YDKTIKIGF
-194 EKTESAEDIAEDLS
+194 ERKESADDIAKDLS
-208 VNDEAGKDKADEQ
+208 VNDEA
-221 SKAEADAESEDKTG
+221 
-235 EKDEL
+235 EKDEGTKAEGATGKKEEAATETDTSKPEDL
-240 KSEEAEDL
+240 EAEHVKADGEAED
-248 KNEDV
+248 EISGD
-253 KADEK
+253 
-258 TAAEVNNDKKSEDT
+258 TKSKDT
-272 EDSKTTEDADAPEKS
+272 ENAKKAENADVPEKS
-287 EDLKDIDSNDKQDVS
+287 ENSKNVDSNDKQSSS
-302 EEIAADNDLTV
+302 EEIATDSDLTV
-313 NTDDNK
+313 NADGNK
-319 KDNEESDITVND
+319 KDDENADITVND
-331 SSITKDIDEN
+331 TDISKDVKDTDFENLDEIT
-341 AGKEPDEK
+341 ATT
-349 SSEDIMDNDERSE
+349 SE
-362 DAKDADSDNSD
+362 DAKITESPASD
-373 ENSVSDE
+373 ETSNNTDE
-380 AADSTDKDTTMN
+380 DNTVN
-392 DSETEETEKTE
+392 ETEP
-403 ETDSKADN
+403 DNKADD
-411 AEDKMENDK
+411 AVDKPESDK
-420 QETEQSYDISNL
+420 QDVEQSYDISNL

-446 DDTESVSDDSK
+446 DNTESISDDSK

-470 YETVEDAM
+470 YDTVEDAM

-501 QDALTE
+501 QDALAE
-507 GNDIAITEANNPISM
+507 DNDIAITEGNNPISM

-580 NPDAEIISVRVMGN
+580 NPDAEIISIRIMGN

-623 AKATTYNSIIKEEIE
+623 AKATTSNSIIKEEIK

-743 NAESE
+743 NADSE
-748 KSEGEDDGDFL
+748 KDEDNGDFI

-783 ANDWADNFTRK
+783 TNDWADNFTRK

-983 SSTGKAIIAG
+983 SSTGKATVAG

-1049 KTLKMTVTWP
+1049 KKLKMTVTWP

-1081 GLAGAKFDVFD
+1081 GLAGAVFYIFD
-1092 NEACSGDPIGDGQ
+1092 NEKCTGDFVAR
-1105 LVSKDDGLT
+1105 LESTDDGTT
-1114 NIIMIDEIPQTVES
+1114 NIETINDIPQTNET
-1128 YDVWCKEVKAPEGY
+1128 YDLWCLETKAPTGY
-1142 ATIDKPIKLTF
+1142 ATLDKPIKLTF

-1162 TEEQKQ
+1162 AEEQKQ
-1168 GQLQI
+1168 GQLQV
-1173 FGLTDGGKGIIN
+1173 FGLTDGGKGIVN
-1185 KRGWKVRV
+1185 KKGWKVRV

-1241 DNNKES
+1241 DNNKDS

-1257 PPGFKISDEILSIT
+1257 PPGFKMSDEVLNIT
-1271 FNKKDSTAEG
+1271 FNKKDATEEG
-1281 ELKSFGDIVNVTSTP
+1281 ELKSFGDVVNITSTP

-1320 PEEIMSLKSYTLA
+1320 PEEIMNLKSYTLA

-1540 ITTTKDADFKL
+1540 IATTKDADFKL

-1654 VTVPMTMTEQEANTY
+1654 VTVPMTMTEQEANAY

-1709 NGTWKYGFIGLGIII
+1709 SGTWKYGFIGFG
-1724 TIGTGFVICNTKNK
+1724 TIVAICAAFAVCNIKTQKTRK
-1738 KVRKRKHKK
+1738 QKRKK

>member
-1 MGYPALKKMNNL
+1 MQNL
-13 KKSIMSVAMAAITA
+13 KVKMLSVAIAALTA
-27 ASPILSSY
+27 ATPILSSY
-35 TVYASDITVNDDG
+35 VAYASDITVNDDG

-54 TSTDSSTS
+54 TSTG
-62 ETDKTKF
+62 EKTDETKF
-69 LFIKLNTIGG
+69 LFVNLKTAGG
-79 KVVLNEG
+79 KVVINEG
-86 EDQEQ
+86 EDSEQ
-91 RIRLDKKTDGAEYID
+91 TVRLEKQMDRLHID
-106 VYDKNDV
+106 VYDKDDV
-113 LISSENTK
+113 MVSSENAI

-133 DDAVNVKAKADE
+133 DDAVNVKAYADD
-145 GYKVKL
+145 GYVVKL

-194 EKTESAEDIAEDLS
+194 EKNESAEDIAKDLS
-208 VNDEAGKDKADEQ
+208 VNDEADEAGKEVNAKAEEA
-221 SKAEADAESEDKTG
+221 SGNKEEIKAEADVDKLEISE
-235 EKDEL
+235 
-240 KSEEAEDL
+240 A
-248 KNEDV
+248 EDV
-253 KADEK
+253 KADEE
-258 TAAEVNNDKKSEDT
+258 AAAKVRDDKKAEDT
-272 EDSKTTEDADAPEKS
+272 DAPEKS
-287 EDLKDIDSNDKQDVS
+287 EDLKDIDSNDKQDVP
-302 EEIAADNDLTV
+302 EEITADSDLTV

-319 KDNEESDITVND
+319 QDNEESDITVND
-331 SSITKDIDEN
+331 SSITKDINEN
-341 AGKEPDEK
+341 AGEESDEK
-349 SSEDIMDNDERSE
+349 SSEDIMNNDGDSE
-362 DAKDADSDNSD
+362 DAKDTDSDNSD
-373 ENSVSDE
+373 ENLVSDE
-380 AADSTDKDTTMN
+380 TADSTDKDTTMS
-392 DSETEETEKTE
+392 DAETEETENAE
-403 ETDSKADN
+403 ETDSQTDN
-411 AEDKMENDK
+411 TEDKIENDK
-420 QETEQSYDISNL
+420 QDAEPSYDIANL
-432 DSTVFTSARLVVIS
+432 DNAIFASARLVVIS
-446 DDTESVSDDSK
+446 DNAESVSADSR

-486 AGLTAEPDAPIIAAS
+486 AGLAAEPDAPIIAAS
-501 QDALTE
+501 QDALAE
-507 GNDIAITEANNPISM
+507 DNDIAITEGNNPISM

-580 NPDAEIISVRVMGN
+580 NPDAEIISIRIMGN

-623 AKATTYNSIIKEEIE
+623 AKATISNSIIKGEIE
-638 KAVNKGIAVVAAAG
+638 KAVNNGIAVVAAAG
-652 NDGANVSDYIPGNIP
+652 NDGANVSNYIPGNIP
-667 EAWIIGACN
+667 EVWVIGACN

-690 VDYNVVAN
+690 VDYNVIAN

-743 NAESE
+743 NTEPE
-748 KSEGEDDGDFL
+748 KNEGNGDFL

-783 ANDWADNFTRK
+783 TNDWADSFTRK

-871 KNILTNAGCSTPQEY
+871 KNILTSAGCSTPQEY

-910 YSPVLSS
+910 YSPVLSN
-917 KGVSLVQ
+917 KGVSIVQ

-983 SSTGKAIIAG
+983 SSTGKATIAG

-1011 NLTLSVKISSDF
+1011 SLTLSVKISSDF

-1049 KTLKMTVTWP
+1049 KKLKMTVTWP

-1076 DEGGK
+1076 DESGK
-1081 GLAGAKFDVFD
+1081 GLAGAIFYIYD
-1092 NEACSGDPIGDGQ
+1092 NEKCIGDRIGK
-1105 LVSKDDGLT
+1105 LTSVGDGTT
-1114 NIIMIDEIPQTVES
+1114 NIETIDEIPQTTES
-1128 YDVWCKEVKAPEGY
+1128 YDIWCKEVKAPEGY
-1142 ATIDKPIKLTF
+1142 ATIDTPIKLTF

-1162 TEEQKQ
+1162 AEEQKQ
-1168 GQLQI
+1168 GQLQV
-1173 FGLTDGGKGIIN
+1173 FGLTNGGKGIVN
-1185 KRGWKVRV
+1185 KKGWKVRV

-1205 AGAIFGIYTDAGCTN
+1205 AGAIFGIYTDAGCTK

-1241 DNNKES
+1241 DNDKES
-1247 ITLYCKEEYA
+1247 VTLYCKEEYA
-1257 PPGFKISDEILSIT
+1257 PPGFKMSDEILSIT
-1271 FNKKDSTAEG
+1271 FNKKDATEEG
-1281 ELKSFGDIVNVTSTP
+1281 ELKSFGDVVNVTSTP

-1320 PEEIMSLKSYTLA
+1320 PEEIMNLKSYTLA

-1342 RDGDMGTL
+1342 RAGDMGIL

-1357 SNVLTLPD
+1357 SNVLSLPD

-1380 NLLQEAKDWK
+1380 NLIQEAKDWK
-1390 DPVSTIYY
+1390 DPVNTIYY

-1484 DENGHVLMDNN
+1484 DEHGHVLMDNN
-1495 HLDANNR
+1495 HLDTNNQ
-1502 SDDFFKYSGNIVI
+1502 SDDFFKYDGNIVI
-1515 PIGGYLQITEIDAP
+1515 PIGGYLQITEVDAP
-1529 AEYVVETEPVG
+1529 AEYVVETEPIG
-1540 ITTTKDADFKL
+1540 IATTKDADFKL

-1587 IKFLKQ
+1587 IKFIKQ
-1593 AIVPT
+1593 AIIPT

-1610 EGESTVR
+1610 EGESTIR

-1654 VTVPMTMTEQEANTY
+1654 VTVPMTMTEQEANAY

-1689 YECLFEVT
+1689 YECLFEIT

-1709 NGTWKYGFIGLGIII
+1709 SGTWKYGFIGLGIVMA
-1724 TIGTGFVICNTKNK
+1724 IGAGFVICNTKSK
-1738 KVRKRKHKK
+1738 RVRKQKHKK

>member
-1 MGYPALKKMNNL
+1 MQNL
-13 KKSIMSVAMAAITA
+13 KVKMLSVAIAALTA
-27 ASPILSSY
+27 ATPILSSY
-35 TVYASDITVNDDG
+35 VAYASDITVNDDG

-54 TSTDSSTS
+54 TSTD
-62 ETDKTKF
+62 EKTDETKF
-69 LFIKLNTIGG
+69 LFVNLKTVGG
-79 KVVLNEG
+79 KVVINEG
-86 EDQEQ
+86 EDSEQ
-91 RIRLDKKTDGAEYID
+91 TVRLEKQMDRLHID
-106 VYDKNDV
+106 VYDKDDV
-113 LISSENTK
+113 MISSENAI
-121 DNGYTYVYEAKA
+121 DNGYTYAYEAKA
-133 DDAVNVKAKADE
+133 DDAVNVKAYADD
-145 GYKVKL
+145 GYVVKL

-194 EKTESAEDIAEDLS
+194 EKKGSAEDIAEDLS
-208 VNDEAGKDKADEQ
+208 VNDETDEAGKEVNA
-221 SKAEADAESEDKTG
+221 KAEEAAGNKEEIKVEADVDKPEDSE
-235 EKDEL
+235 
-240 KSEEAEDL
+240 A
-248 KNEDV
+248 EDV
-253 KADEK
+253 KADEE
-258 TAAEVNNDKKSEDT
+258 AATKVRDDKKA
-272 EDSKTTEDADAPEKS
+272 EDADAPEKS
-287 EDLKDIDSNDKQDVS
+287 EDLKDIDSNDKQNVS
-302 EEIAADNDLTV
+302 EEIAVDNDLTV

-331 SSITKDIDEN
+331 SSIAKDIDEN
-341 AGKEPDEK
+341 AGEEPDEK
-349 SSEDIMDNDERSE
+349 SSEDIMNNDGDSE
-362 DAKDADSDNSD
+362 DAKDTDSDNPD
-373 ENSVSDE
+373 ENLVSDE
-380 AADSTDKDTTMN
+380 ASDSADEDTTMN
-392 DSETEETEKTE
+392 DSETEEAEKAEEAE

-411 AEDKMENDK
+411 AEDKMANDK
-420 QETEQSYDISNL
+420 QDTEQSYDISNL
-432 DSTVFTSARLVVIS
+432 DSAIFASARLVVIS
-446 DDTESVSDDSK
+446 DDAESVSDDSK

-507 GNDIAITEANNPISM
+507 DSDIAITEVNNPISM
-522 LAEEAENATSVISN
+522 LAEEAENVTSVISN

-567 GHGDEMVNDIVEQ
+567 GHGDEMVSNIVEQ
-580 NPDAEIISVRVMGN
+580 NPDAEIISIRIMGN

-623 AKATTYNSIIKEEIE
+623 AKATTSNSIIKEEIK
-638 KAVNKGIAVVAAAG
+638 KAVNKGIAVIAAAG

-743 NAESE
+743 NADSE
-748 KSEGEDDGDFL
+748 KDEDNGDFI

-783 ANDWADNFTRK
+783 TNDGADNFTRK

-983 SSTGKAIIAG
+983 SSTGKATVAG

-1049 KTLKMTVTWP
+1049 KKLKMTVTWP

-1081 GLAGAKFDVFD
+1081 GLAGAVFYIFD
-1092 NEACSGDPIGDGQ
+1092 NEKCTGDFVAR
-1105 LVSKDDGLT
+1105 LESTDDGTT
-1114 NIIMIDEIPQTVES
+1114 NIETINDIPQTNET
-1128 YDVWCKEVKAPEGY
+1128 YDLWCLETKAPTGY
-1142 ATIDKPIKLTF
+1142 ATLDKPIKLTF

-1162 TEEQKQ
+1162 AEEQKQ
-1168 GQLQI
+1168 GQLQV
-1173 FGLTDGGKGIIN
+1173 FGLTDGGKGIVN
-1185 KRGWKVRV
+1185 KKGWKVRV

-1241 DNNKES
+1241 DNNKDS

-1257 PPGFKISDEILSIT
+1257 PPGFKMSDEVLNIT
-1271 FNKKDSTAEG
+1271 FNKKDATEEG
-1281 ELKSFGDIVNVTSTP
+1281 ELKSFGDVVNVTSTP

-1320 PEEIMSLKSYTLA
+1320 PEEIMNLKSYTLA

-1540 ITTTKDADFKL
+1540 IATTKDADFKL

-1654 VTVPMTMTEQEANTY
+1654 VTVPMTMTEQEANAY

-1709 NGTWKYGFIGLGIII
+1709 SGTWKYGFIGFG
-1724 TIGTGFVICNTKNK
+1724 TIVAICAAFAVCNIKTQKTRK
-1738 KVRKRKHKK
+1738 QKRKK